1 MSRFSC
7 IFPTLTDGY
16 VPKPDHTRA
25 AGRRTYTIDLS
36 GWKAPGSETESHI
49 LAAWGLVLSSYVGT
63 DEVAFYVVPTTGPD
77 TTALAD
83 LKVEGDMSRQSLTYA
98 AEQLLHPALV
108 GAGQVSGETANTII
122 TFAKDIESLFVT
134 QTEESFLSLH
144 VYRDEQG
151 HISLSL
157 TYYLS
162 LLTDAQAANV
172 GTAMAQ
178 ALAEVGTCD
187 NDRLI
192 KDLNLMSPAH
202 LEHIWRFNAN
212 VPGIWEECFHD
223 VIERHATN
231 RPHSLAVDAWD
242 TKLTYAD
249 LVREARLLAAYLQQ
263 RGVGPGSV
271 VPISFERSG
280 AALVAMLAVSKAGGA
295 FVSVPPNLPA
305 GRLDAI
311 LDVIEAPFVVTWTKY
326 ESFWA
331 ERLPTLPIDNYPKPA
346 ADATV
351 EALGKPEDLFYVIF
365 TSGSTGRPKG
375 CMLSHSN
382 WLNGALRNAP
392 SWKYGPESRVLQML
406 SHTFDMSLLEICTSL
421 GSGACVCVPRTE
433 EIETSISDAINRW
446 QVNHVIMTPSLARAL
461 RPDDVPGLKT
471 MCLGGEAFPKEIVT
485 MWSERINL
493 WQFYG
498 PSECSINSSSRPI
511 TRPDADPLNIG
522 PPNSAA
528 CWVTDVHDYNKLVPV
543 GAIGE
548 LLVSGPIVGMG
559 YLKNPVKTAEAFLE
573 EVGFVAKDDPQ
584 FGGFRFYRTG
594 DLVRWNSDGTITFC
608 GRADTQVKLNGQR
621 LELAEVEYQLGLESG
636 VQYAIAMAPQA
647 GLCKNNLIAILTVK
661 GTSTGN
667 QDTAADEIPL
677 LDRRDPIVQETV
689 KRLRSQLQHAL
700 PRYMVPT
707 IWAFVG
713 RMPMSASGK
722 IDRVQLRDW
731 VQKMSQETFDAITG
745 RSLEAEDHVLGL
757 SRLEQEVQLAWAE
770 ALGLSAAEVGLQQ
783 PFVALGGDSIKALDA
798 VARCRAR
805 QIKISMVHILSC
817 EGVREAASLAEV
829 QETPAQQV
837 AEMAVDYSNL
847 WTRLSDDY
855 DLDKL
860 GVTQLEEVEDVF
872 PCTTMQEGM
881 FLGQIRR
888 PGAYHMRFFH
898 RVQLKGGCLPTV
910 ERIQQAWASLVERHP
925 SLRTVFVDDLSPE
938 AIYHSIVLRSVP
950 MELRMREV
958 PRDLRAEAAL
968 AMFTEELV
976 PFRANAPL
984 HRMLLL
990 TCRGRVPY
998 FMLEI
1003 SHVIMDGYALSVFR
1017 REFIRACSSSA
1028 PLPRGPDYRMF
1039 ANYHRTRQTDDSARY
1054 WTNYLADCVPC
1065 HIPTH
1070 AVSAPSDGPPE
1081 WPRTLQ
1087 RRDFG
1092 FDNSAAFLQR
1102 CKERQVTLACAIR
1115 AAWALV
1121 LRAYTQSQDVCFGY
1135 VSSGRNVP
1143 VPEVETIFGLC
1154 LSMQVCRARLSEA
1167 STIASIAKKI
1177 QEDYVA
1183 SLPFQH
1189 YPLAEAQR
1197 GLKQTHG
1204 QGLFNTAISMEW
1216 VPPSAEDE
1224 DALLDLE
1231 EIREQDDP
1239 TEYDIAISV
1248 DVHEGHIKL
1257 GFLYWPNLTDFEIT
1271 HLAEALQ
1278 GAMNCF
1284 AFQPDEALNTLSLL
1298 QASDVCS
1305 ALAEGPT
1312 LLPLEAVRGNVVSM
1326 IDRWV
1331 TRHPEGAAIDGW
1343 DGSLT
1348 YKELHEQSSWVARN
1362 LLHQGVQ
1369 LGDRILV
1376 CADRS
1381 SRTVATVLG
1390 IVRAGCVLVL
1400 SNPTDPAKRLQWLA
1414 KRCNAALIVADPT
1427 YEERFATADA
1437 RVLSTTSVCAPAA
1450 WDYEFPALDEH
1461 DLISILFTSG
1471 STGTPKGILMEH
1483 GALATSVLLG
1493 HGRTLRFSRHTRMLH
1508 FASLTFDA
1516 ALAEIFTTLAHGGC
1530 ICVPCEEDR
1539 RSDVPGCISRFA
1551 VNMAMLTPSVG
1562 RLLEPGALPTLK
1574 SLIMVG
1580 EPMSRLDVE
1589 RFAPV
1594 LDLYNGA
1601 GPTETSIMVT
1611 IAGPMK
1617 PTDEPV
1623 DLGYAVA
1630 GVRLWVTE
1638 AENPNRL
1645 APLGAV
1651 GELVVEGRLVTRGY
1665 LDDPARTHEAFLPSL
1680 PWLPSQH
1687 ALYRT
1692 GDLVRYADD
1701 GSLRYMGRKDTQVK
1715 LRGQRIELQE
1725 VEYHLRKSLQQAQI
1739 VVEMVVPAGKMRA
1752 QASLVAFVSGLTA
1765 ADVESSSACNL
1776 EGMIPISQIVLPKSA
1791 FKALEEAL
1799 PRHMIPS
1806 VYYALDTIPLSVNGK
1821 ADRRRLREMGSLLL
1835 ASSAAHKNTIEGMS
1849 KSVKW
1854 TPASELE
1861 RTLLELMAVTLGLEA
1876 ETMHGDDS
1884 FFELGGD
1891 SVSAM
1896 KLVATARDK
1905 YKLSLSVPQMFRYPT
1920 ICQLAAEVGE
1930 PAGQSASSASSTAEE
1945 GFTFSTPD
1953 DSSTNDGVDDDFL
1966 QLATAQLA
1974 QLAQEKG
1981 KKVDIA
1987 ALLKQL
1993 QGGSSSNKTPSVSSS
2008 SSSSSSSKRKKKAAL
2023 AEAAAPIS
2031 VQFSLLDG
2039 GADVLDKVRAQ
2050 AVEHCKIPH
2059 EDIEDIYPATALQEG
2074 MIALTARTPGVYT
2087 TTLTCDLSE
2096 QVDLARLHYAWGKAA
2111 EAHPILRTRIIL
2123 TDNNTAVQVVQRAKG
2138 LPWDTYSLRE
2148 GDVLPDLTSNMTSG
2162 SPLLRLAVVH
2172 RQNQPRM
2179 LLVAIHHALYDGWS
2193 MPLLKEAV
2201 EDAYHGRDL
2210 RPQPF
2215 TPFIK
2220 HLIAGKVAA
2229 QAFWTT
2235 HLDSFAGGV
2244 FPNLP
2249 GVDHQVQPK
2258 ERRTRSLTMPTATP
2272 RAQYTMATK
2281 IQAAWAVTV
2290 SRYAEDNDVVFG
2302 SVSTGRSA
2310 PVPAIDRMVGP
2321 TITTVPVRISLGD
2334 QAERLTSLLQRVQ
2347 DDSWERMDHEH
2358 LGLQHIRRLGESAA
2372 AACGFQTLL
2381 VIQPREQPNNKY
2393 RSTLLSSLQDV
2404 AELEGVDTYPLMLVC
2419 EPDGARLHLSAV
2431 FDPVVLDGVTLER
2444 MLANWELVLTQL
2456 WNEPDMAVLELDAVS
2471 CSDTETLIR
2480 WNTGETIADGCAH
2493 DAVCEWSSRN
2503 PHAPAVCAWD
2513 GEWTYEE
2520 LERCSS
2526 LVASQILAHD
2536 VSSGDFIALYHEK
2549 SRWAAAGILAV
2560 FKAGAILITLDP
2572 AHPTDRIKNIL
2583 DQARPRLILTSQSL
2597 LDVARNLET
2606 PALSVQF
2613 AASQPLPEGWSSL
2626 PTISSTQAAY
2636 APFTSGSTGR
2646 PKGIPL
2652 DHRGLAASTASIAR
2666 SCLLRPAS
2674 RVLHFASFAFDASM
2688 MEHLIAW
2695 HAGGCLCI
2703 PDETARQT
2711 DLAKCIRDFN
2721 VTWAFLTPSCLRLIT
2736 PDDVPSLQA
2745 LGLGGESMTSEDIAI
2760 WSPRLRQ
2767 IVQLYGPAECCIVAA
2782 LTEVTKPSEN
2792 RLIGRPNACRCWVVD
2807 LQNPDRLAPIGAV
2820 GELLIEGITVGRGY
2834 INDPDR
2840 TTPVFIRPPKWLQ
2853 TLYPDDQEPKRLYRT
2868 GDLVRYAD
2876 VDGKLA
2882 FIGRRDGQLKLHGQ
2896 RIELADIEAH
2906 LRPLIPAT
2914 QKMAVEM
2921 LHSADNQNLILAAFL
2936 EEMSTS
2942 QKPTEREV
2950 KLLHPSQSQ
2959 RALDVMAIDSAL
2971 SRKVP
2976 QYMIPSMYLHIS
2988 RLPLSASGKLDRRHL
3003 REMIAEL
3010 PRQRLNEYAAGSGLR
3025 VPDRPKTSQEQ
3036 EMQAIW
3042 ARVLSLDPNTIGV
3055 NDDFFRIGGDSISGM
3070 QVATKCNAAGIHI
3083 TSADLFRHR
3092 TIEQLIC
3099 HLNSIRTTDCA
3110 SVSLPAEP
3118 VDEWVALAPIQQ
3130 LFFEVAPEGPN
3141 HFNQS
3146 LLLRTSRRV
3155 SVEELAGG
3163 LDILVGRHSMLR
3175 ARFCRK
3181 DSGQW
3186 FQQVKS
3192 LGSEPA
3198 SNFYRLDAH
3207 NQITRESLP
3216 TLFTT
3221 AQMALS
3227 IQDGPLL
3234 TVDLV
3239 ELEDGRQ
3246 LVYLAA
3252 HHLIIDLVSWRIL
3265 HGELEEYLQIGSLSS
3280 ATGSVPFITWSQL
3293 QAEYSAEHLTPAR
3306 ALPGFQEANDD
3317 FDVMRYWGISSESNT
3332 FGQTSISRFTL
3343 DRTVTDILFGSAN
3356 KVMDT
3361 RPVEILQA
3369 ALWYSCNQALTD
3381 RPGPSIYVEGHGRE
3395 PWTDAINVSGT
3406 VGWFTTMS
3414 PLVSTPWDHLSRT
3427 SMRDFVD
3434 ALSYIKDQRRRIP
3447 ANGWAYFTSR
3457 YLNDEGRVAYGR
3469 TKPVVE
3475 VLFNYMGQYQ
3485 EMNREGA
3492 MLQLAGNDIQSGTGA
3507 SDIADNVPR
3516 FSLIDVSA
3524 FTANGCLTFEFT
3536 FPQLMQQDARL
3547 EQCIKE
3553 CERTL
3558 VAAAS
3563 SLSAEGPRKTLTD
3576 FPLMS
3581 ALTYDQLSQFLD
3593 HTLPSLGLRAQDVL
3607 DIYPCSP
3614 VQQGMLLAQ
3623 LRDRQA
3629 YQQRFR
3635 FQVMSRV
3642 PTDQLPLEKVKGAW
3656 TEVINRHDILR
3667 TLLLPVSDHSHFDQ
3681 VVMVPGSLQHLV
3693 RLNAMDTN
3701 PADGLPHTINITSDS
3716 ADTIICEWKV
3726 SHALV
3731 DAMSIAVIQREVNQ
3745 AFEGSLGQ
3753 YRDVPQYVDYIK
3765 WLSLQDNTEAQAYW
3779 QNHLKEV
3786 EPCLFPQLTSSPNPI
3801 NPEGTISAIRATWT
3815 RDARMDDL
3823 CHKHAITLTNLFQ
3836 IVWAVVLGAYV
3847 GTDEV
3852 CFGYTTLGRDMP
3864 VDGVETMVGPLV
3876 NVLAATVQLKQDESI
3891 LNALLTHQNRLTSS
3905 LQHQHYA
3912 LADMYACLG
3921 LAGSQLFNTIV
3932 SLQDIS
3938 HFDVPD
3944 ERGTRLEMLPANDV
3958 SEYNVALNIGVDK
3971 SSIQLVCSYQTVSLS
3986 AEQADALLRTVFHV
4000 LGEILRDPTQR
4011 FCELEVISPKCKE
4024 QLVKWNAGMLAP
4036 TDEYIHEKI
4045 QGQCR
4050 IHASRQAVCAWDGMF
4065 TYAEVDD
4072 LSSRL
4077 AARLIRMGVTSE
4089 DIIPIYSPK
4098 SRWTVIAILGVLK
4111 AGAAFTLLETSHP
4124 MARLHM
4130 ICNQIK
4136 APMIIAPASHAV
4148 PAANLAPILVVLDN
4162 ITSLAQEKLD
4172 PFPGIGIPPA
4182 GEALAYLIFTS
4193 GSTGNPKGVMITHQ
4207 NLCSNA
4213 SIITTSVNMTSDSR
4227 VLQFASHAFDGC
4239 LWEILGAL
4247 LAGACLIIPSESENK
4262 EDLTGCIERMDVTW
4276 AFLTPS
4282 VARILK
4288 PEALSSLCNLVL
4300 GGEPI
4305 AASDLDMWRGHVQ
4318 VVCAYG
4324 PTETT
4329 ILAST
4334 TSPSTFP
4341 TDGKDIGTPTGSSLW
4356 IVDTRNYQTMVP
4368 LGATGELL
4376 IEGPNVSQ
4384 GYLGDPEKT
4393 NDAFPDAPRWLSQL
4407 RKSPTRVYRTGDLV
4421 RFDTTAG
4428 TIRFVG
4434 RKDNQIKFHGQRI
4447 ELGEIEHHAQLAFSS
4462 ASTVIVD
4469 LITPEQPQQ
4478 PYIVAFVHLPD
4489 ATPETTETM
4498 DTILLPPSE
4507 SFRADALAAQKKM
4520 HKRLPHYMVPAAFLP
4535 LHRFPLSA
4543 TGKADRKRL
4552 RQCALGLSS
4561 PDLSA
4566 YRATASTKRMPS
4578 TAAERKMQLLVA
4590 SVLGRDPT
4598 EIGMDDSFF
4607 YLGGDSVQAMRLVA
4621 EGRQQG
4627 LSLSL
4632 RAIFD
4637 SPRLRD
4643 LGDQARSPN
4652 ADNQRVSTASSAGLR
4667 DNRDQI
4673 DKIVA
4678 TNSLK
4683 KADVADVLPTTS
4695 FQRHWLD
4702 AQLKSYIVV
4711 DIPGPID
4718 PARLLRAMHRV
4729 VEAHPILRVSF
4740 VPYETTTLQII
4751 LRTAAAMT
4759 NVDVS
4764 TTTVDFSTT
4773 TVEDICRQDAGAQL
4787 PPGVPYLRV
4796 ILATQDKADH
4806 KLIMRLS
4813 HAQYDAVSLSLLMN
4827 DLSHAYATETHA
4839 LPSSHFPRFNDY
4851 ITYQQ
4856 AQRADPTATTFWR
4869 HLLQNVSLTYLNLQ
4883 PAESSASNGTPI
4895 TLSRDIN
4902 IATFPSLPNGITIA
4916 TMVKAAW
4923 SLVLAQKTDSHAVIF
4938 GQVVHGRTIALPGV
4952 EGIVGPCAN
4961 ITPVVA
4967 RLGLQTTGFELM
4979 QTLQDQHRSAM
4990 PYEALDLDD
4999 ALAYTKNSPVGRRGL
5014 QTIVQ
5019 HQNNVMVDDMELL
5032 LGEVKCGVD
5041 VRAVDHV
5048 PKEVWVYSSV
5058 DEKRPDMLEVKIMS
5072 STLALGEEVAEEL
5085 MGLLV
5090 EKIVGLLRHPERVCV

>member
-16 VPKPDHTRA
+16 VSNPDHTRA

-36 GWKAPGSETESHI
+36 GWKAPGSETEAHI

-98 AEQLLHPALV
+98 AEQLLHPGLV

-134 QTEESFLSLH
+134 QTE
-144 VYRDEQG
+144 
-151 HISLSL
+151 
-157 TYYLS
+157 
-162 LLTDAQAANV
+162 AANV

-212 VPGIWEECFHD
+212 VPGIWEESFHD

-231 RPHSLAVDAWD
+231 RPHSPAVDAWD

-311 LDVIEAPFVVTWTKY
+311 LDVIEAPFVVTWTRY

-346 ADATV
+346 ADTTV

-421 GSGACVCVPRTE
+421 GSGACV
-433 EIETSISDAINRW
+433 
-446 QVNHVIMTPSLARAL
+446 NHVIMTPSLARAL
-461 RPDDVPGLKT
+461 RPDDVPELKT

-528 CWVTDVHDYNKLVPV
+528 CWVADVHNYNKLVPV

-559 YLKNPVKTAEAFLE
+559 YMKNPVKTAEAFLE

-689 KRLRSQLQHAL
+689 KKLRSQLQHAL

-731 VQKMSQETFDAITG
+731 VQKMNQETFDAITG

-770 ALGLSAAEVGLQQ
+770 ALSLSAAEVGLQQ

-805 QIKISMVHILSC
+805 QIKISMVHTLSC

-1070 AVSAPSDGPPE
+1070 AVSAPSDAPPE

-1092 FDNSAAFLQR
+1092 FENSAAFLQR

-1121 LRAYTQSQDVCFGY
+1121 LRAYTQSEDVCFGY

-1167 STIASIAKKI
+1167 STIASLARKI
-1177 QEDYVA
+1177 QEDYAA

-1216 VPPSAEDE
+1216 VPPSVEDE

-1231 EIREQDDP
+1231 EICEQDDP

-1271 HLAEALQ
+1271 HLAEALR
-1278 GAMNCF
+1278 GAMNRF

-1305 ALAEGPT
+1305 ALADGPT

-1331 TRHPEGAAIDGW
+1331 TRQPEGAAIDGW
-1343 DGSLT
+1343 DGSLS

-1369 LGDRILV
+1369 LGDRVLV
-1376 CADRS
+1376 SCEPDACWC
-1381 SRTVATVLG
+1381 SRTRRTQRSA
-1390 IVRAGCVLVL
+1390 
-1400 SNPTDPAKRLQWLA
+1400 SNGWQK
-1414 KRCNAALIVADPT
+1414 KCNAALIVADPT
-1427 YEERFATADA
+1427 YEERFATAGA
-1437 RVLSTTSVCAPAA
+1437 RVLSTTTVCAPAA
-1450 WDYEFPALDEH
+1450 WDYEFPSLDEH
-1461 DLISILFTSG
+1461 DLVSILFTSG

-1493 HGRTLRFSRHTRMLH
+1493 HGRTLRFSRYTRMLH

-1516 ALAEIFTTLAHGGC
+1516 ALAEMFTTLAHGGC
-1530 ICVPCEEDR
+1530 ICVPCEDDR
-1539 RSDVPGCISRFA
+1539 LSDVSGCISRFA
-1551 VNMAMLTPSVG
+1551 VNTAMLTPSVG
-1562 RLLEPGALPTLK
+1562 RLLDPGALLTLK
-1574 SLIMVG
+1574 TLIMVG

-1611 IAGPMK
+1611 IAGPME

-1623 DLGYAVA
+1623 NLGYAVA

-1651 GELVVEGRLVTRGY
+1651 GELIVEGRLVTRGY
-1665 LDDPARTHEAFLPSL
+1665 LDGPARTQEAFLPSL

-1765 ADVESSSACNL
+1765 EDVESSSACNL
-1776 EGMIPISQIVLPKSA
+1776 EGTILISQIVLPKSA
-1791 FKALEEAL
+1791 FQALEEVL

-1806 VYYALDTIPLSVNGK
+1806 VYNALDTIPLSVNGK
-1821 ADRRRLREMGSLLL
+1821 ADRRRLLPPIRTPLKE
-1835 ASSAAHKNTIEGMS
+1835 S

-1861 RTLLELMAVTLGLEA
+1861 RTLLELWAATLGLEA
-1876 ETMHGDDS
+1876 ETIHGDDS

-1891 SVSAM
+1891 FVSAM

-1905 YKLSLSVPQMFRYPT
+1905 FKLSLSVPQMFRYPT
-1920 ICQLAAEVGE
+1920 ICHLAAEVGE
-1930 PAGQSASSASSTAEE
+1930 PAGQSASSASSTTEE

-1966 QLATAQLA
+1966 ELVTAQLA

-2008 SSSSSSSKRKKKAAL
+2008 SSSSSSSKRKKNAAKAESL
-2023 AEAAAPIS
+2023 AEAAAPIP

-2039 GADVLDKVRAQ
+2039 GADALDKVRAQ
-2050 AVEHCKIPH
+2050 AVEHCKITH

-2074 MIALTARTPGVYT
+2074 MMALTARTPGVYT
-2087 TTLTCDLSE
+2087 TSLTGNLSE
-2096 QVDLARLHYAWGKAA
+2096 LVDLAWLQYAWGKAA

-2148 GDVLPDLTSNMTSG
+2148 DDVLPDLTSNMTSG
-2162 SPLLRLAVVH
+2162 SPLLRLALVH

-2193 MPLLKEAV
+2193 MPLLKQAV

-2210 RPQPF
+2210 RSQPF

-2220 HLIAGKVAA
+2220 HLIAGKPAA
-2229 QAFWTT
+2229 QDFWTT
-2235 HLDSFAGGV
+2235 HLDSFVGGI
-2244 FPNLP
+2244 FPKLP
-2249 GVDHQVQPK
+2249 SIYHQIQPTK
-2258 ERRTRSLTMPTATP
+2258 RRTRPMTLPTAAP
-2272 RAQYTMATK
+2272 KAQYTMATK

-2290 SRYAEDNDVVFG
+2290 PRYAEVNDIVFG
-2302 SVSTGRSA
+2302 TVSTGRSA

-2334 QAERLTSLLQRVQ
+2334 QADRVLSLLQRVQ
-2347 DDSWERMDHEH
+2347 EDSWNKLDHEH
-2358 LGLQHIRRLGESAA
+2358 LGLQHIRHLGESAA
-2372 AACGFQTLL
+2372 AACSFQTLL
-2381 VIQPREQPNNKY
+2381 VILPREQPDTKY
-2393 RSTLLSSLQDV
+2393 RSTLLSGLQDV

-2419 EPDGARLHLSAV
+2419 EPDSARLHLTAV
-2431 FDPVVLDGVTLER
+2431 FDRAVLDGATLDR
-2444 MLANWELVLTQL
+2444 MLAHWELVLTQM
-2456 WNEPDMAVLELDAVS
+2456 WNEPDMAVIEIDAVS
-2471 CSDTETLIR
+2471 CSDKETLMR
-2480 WNTGETIADGCAH
+2480 WNTGETIPDGCAH
-2493 DAVCEWSSRN
+2493 DAVCEWSRRT

-2513 GEWTYEE
+2513 GDWTYEE

-2526 LVASQILAHD
+2526 LVASQIFAHGL
-2536 VSSGDFIALYHEK
+2536 SSGDFVALYHEK
-2549 SRWAAAGILAV
+2549 SRWTAAGILAL

-2572 AHPTDRIKNIL
+2572 AHPTDRIKDIL

-2606 PALSVQF
+2606 PVLSVQL

-2626 PTISSTQAAY
+2626 PTISPTLAAY

-2688 MEHLIAW
+2688 MEQLIAW

-2721 VTWAFLTPSCLRLIT
+2721 VTWAFLAPSCLRLIT

-2745 LGLGGESMTSEDIAI
+2745 LGLGGESMTSEDITI

-2767 IVQLYGPAECCIVAA
+2767 IIQLYGPAECCIVAA

-2807 LQNPDRLAPIGAV
+2807 PQNPDRLAPIGAV

-2840 TTPVFIRPPKWLQ
+2840 TTPAFIRPPKWLQ

-2868 GDLVRYAD
+2868 GDLVRYAG

-2896 RIELADIEAH
+2896 RTELADVEAH
-2906 LRPLIPAT
+2906 LRSLIPGM
-2914 QKMAVEM
+2914 QKMVVEM
-2921 LHSADNQNLILAAFL
+2921 VHSADNQSPFLAAFL
-2936 EEMSTS
+2936 EEISTS
-2942 QKPTEREV
+2942 QKPKEREIG
-2950 KLLHPSQSQ
+2950 LLHLSQSQ
-2959 RALDVMAIDSAL
+2959 CALDVKAIDSAL
-2971 SRKVP
+2971 SRTVP

-3003 REMIAEL
+3003 REMVAEL
-3010 PRQRLNEYAAGSGLR
+3010 PHQRINEYAAGSGLS
-3025 VPDRPKTSQEQ
+3025 VPDRPVTSQER

-3070 QVATKCNAAGIHI
+3070 QVSTKCNAAGIHI

-3099 HLNSIRTTDCA
+3099 HINTIRTTDCA
-3110 SVSLPAEP
+3110 SVSLPTEP

-3155 SVEELAGG
+3155 GVEELAGG
-3163 LDILVGRHSMLR
+3163 LDILIGRYSMLR

-3192 LGSEPA
+3192 LDSEPVSA
-3198 SNFYRLDAH
+3198 FYRLAAH

-3216 TLFTT
+3216 TLFTA

-3227 IQDGPLL
+3227 IEDGPLL

-3239 ELEDGRQ
+3239 ELKDGSQ

-3265 HGELEEYLQIGSLSS
+3265 HGDLEEYLQTGSLSS
-3280 ATGSVPFITWSQL
+3280 ATGSVPFLTWTQL

-3332 FGQTSISRFTL
+3332 FGQTSTSRFTL

-3381 RPGPSIYVEGHGRE
+3381 HPGPRIYVEGHGRE
-3395 PWTDAINVSGT
+3395 PWTDSIDVSGT
-3406 VGWFTTMS
+3406 VGWFTIMS
-3414 PLVSTPWDHLSRT
+3414 PLVSTPWHHLSRK

-3434 ALSYIKDQRRRIP
+3434 VLSYIKDQRRRIP
-3447 ANGWAYFTSR
+3447 ANGWAYFTSH

-3469 TKPVVE
+3469 TKPVME

-3485 EMNREGA
+3485 EMKREDA
-3492 MLQLAGNDIQSGTGA
+3492 MLQLAGDDVQSGTGA

-3516 FSLIDVSA
+3516 FSLIDVTA

-3536 FPQLMQQDARL
+3536 FPQLIQQDARL
-3547 EQCIKE
+3547 EHCIKE
-3553 CERTL
+3553 SFDGPTCPRRLEYLPLLSRATGH
-3558 VAAAS
+3558 VVGAAAR
-3563 SLSAEGPRKTLTD
+3563 SAGI
-3576 FPLMS
+3576 S
-3581 ALTYDQLSQFLD
+3581 ATIQVSGYVS
-3593 HTLPSLGLRAQDVL
+3593 RAN
-3607 DIYPCSP
+3607 
-3614 VQQGMLLAQ
+3614 
-3623 LRDRQA
+3623 R
-3629 YQQRFR
+3629 
-3635 FQVMSRV
+3635 
-3642 PTDQLPLEKVKGAW
+3642 PTFIGK
-3656 TEVINRHDILR
+3656 
-3667 TLLLPVSDHSHFDQ
+3667 VSDHSHFDQ

-3693 RLNAMDTN
+3693 RGDAMDAN
-3701 PADGLPHTINITSDS
+3701 PTEGLPHTINITSDS
-3716 ADTIICEWKV
+3716 TGAIICEWNV

-3745 AFEGSLGQ
+3745 ALEGSLGQ
-3753 YRDVPQYVDYIK
+3753 HQNLPQYVEYIE
-3765 WLSLQDNTEAQAYW
+3765 WLTLQDNTEAQAYW
-3779 QNHLKEV
+3779 QKYLDGV
-3786 EPCLFPQLTSSPNPI
+3786 EPCLFPKLTSSPDKV
-3801 NPEGTISAIRATWT
+3801 NPEATIAAIRATWS
-3815 RDARMDDL
+3815 RDARMDEL
-3823 CHKHAITLTNLFQ
+3823 CHKHAITLTNLFH
-3836 IVWAVVLGAYV
+3836 IVWAIVLGAYV

-3852 CFGYTTLGRDMP
+3852 CFGYTALGRDVP
-3864 VDGVETMVGPLV
+3864 VHRVETMVGPLV
-3876 NVLAATVQLKQDESI
+3876 NVLATTVRHEENETI
-3891 LNALLTHQNRLTSS
+3891 LNALLTHQAHLTNS

-3912 LADMYACLG
+3912 LADVYAALG
-3921 LAGSQLFNTIV
+3921 LVGSQLFNAIV
-3932 SLQDIS
+3932 SLQDTS
-3938 HFDVPD
+3938 HFDAPD
-3944 ERGTRLEMLPANDV
+3944 EQRTRLEMLPANDV
-3958 SEYNVALNIGVDK
+3958 SEYDVALNIGVDK
-3971 SSIQLVCSYQTVSLS
+3971 SSIQLVRSYQTVSLS
-3986 AEQADALLRTVFHV
+3986 AEQADALLRTAFHV
-4000 LGEILRDPTQR
+4000 LDEILRDPTQR

-4050 IHASRQAVCAWDGMF
+4050 IHNSRQAVCAWDGIF

-4124 MARLHM
+4124 MARLHV

-4136 APMIIAPASHAV
+4136 APMIIAPASHAI
-4148 PAANLAPILVVLDN
+4148 PAANLAPILVVLDK
-4162 ITSLAQEKLD
+4162 IMSLAQERPVPL
-4172 PFPGIGIPPA
+4172 PAVGIPPA
-4182 GEALAYLIFTS
+4182 REALAYLIFTS
-4193 GSTGNPKGVMITHQ
+4193 GSTGNPKVVMVTHQ

-4227 VLQFASHAFDGC
+4227 VLQFASHAFDACILG
-4239 LWEILGAL
+4239 LLGAL
-4247 LAGACLIIPSESENK
+4247 IAGACLIIPSESENK
-4262 EDLTGCIERMDVTW
+4262 EDLAGCMERMDVTW
-4276 AFLTPS
+4276 ALLTPS

-4288 PEALSSLCNLVL
+4288 PETLPRLLNLVL

-4329 ILAST
+4329 IVAST

-4341 TDGKDIGTPTGSSLW
+4341 MDGKNIGVPSGSSLW
-4356 IVDTRNYQTMVP
+4356 VVSRQNYQKLAP

-4376 IEGPNVSQ
+4376 IEGPNVSL
-4384 GYLGDPEKT
+4384 GYLGDPGKA
-4393 NDAFPDAPRWLSQL
+4393 NKAFPDSPIWLSQL

-4421 RFDTTAG
+4421 RFDTTTG

-4462 ASTVIVD
+4462 ASMVIVD

-4478 PYIVAFVHLPD
+4478 PYIVAFVHQSD
-4489 ATPETTETM
+4489 AANETT
-4498 DTILLPPSE
+4498 DTNDTLLLPPSE
-4507 SFRADALAAQKKM
+4507 AFRADALAAQNKM
-4520 HKRLPHYMVPAAFLP
+4520 YERLPHYMVPAVFLP
-4535 LHRFPLSA
+4535 LHRLPLSV

-4552 RQCALGLSS
+4552 RQCALALSS
-4561 PDLSA
+4561 PELSA
-4566 YRATASTKRMPS
+4566 YRATASRKRMPS
-4578 TAAERKMQLLVA
+4578 TAAERKMQGLVA
-4590 SVLGRDPT
+4590 TVLGRDPT

-4627 LSLSL
+4627 LTLSL

-4637 SPRLRD
+4637 SPC
-4643 LGDQARSPN
+4643 LGDLSDQAKSLIE
-4652 ADNQRVSTASSAGLR
+4652 DNQRASTASRGNLR
-4667 DNRDQI
+4667 YDCDQI

-4678 TNSLK
+4678 TKSLNK
-4683 KADVADVLPTTS
+4683 TDVVDVLPTTS
-4695 FQRHWLD
+4695 FQHHWLD
-4702 AQLKSYIVV
+4702 AQLKSYIVA
-4711 DIPGPID
+4711 DISGPID

-4740 VPYETTTLQII
+4740 VPYENTTMQVI
-4751 LRTAAAMT
+4751 LNKAVAIKSADPS
-4759 NVDVS
+4759 N
-4764 TTTVDFSTT
+4764 T
-4773 TVEDICRQDAGAQL
+4773 TVEEICRQDADT
-4787 PPGVPYLRV
+4787 PTVPGMPYLRV
-4796 ILATQDKADH
+4796 ILATQVEADH
-4806 KLIMRLS
+4806 TLILRLS

-4827 DLSHAYATETHA
+4827 DLGHAYANETHP

-4851 ITYQQ
+4851 TTYQQ
-4856 AQRADPTATTFWR
+4856 AQRADPTAITFWR
-4869 HLLQNVSLTYLNLQ
+4869 HLLQDVSLTYLNLQ

-4895 TLSRDIN
+4895 TLSRDID
-4902 IATFPSLPNGITIA
+4902 IAIFPSLPSDITIA
-4916 TMVKAAW
+4916 TTVKAAW
-4923 SLVLAQKTDSHAVIF
+4923 SLVLAQKTNSPAVIF
-4938 GQVVHGRTIALPGV
+4938 GQVVHGRAIALPGV
-4952 EGIVGPCAN
+4952 EGIIGPCAN

-4967 RLGLQTTGFELM
+4967 RLGLQTTGLELM

-4990 PYEALDLDD
+4990 PYETVDLDD
-4999 ALAYTKNSPVGRRGL
+4999 ALAYAKDSQAGRKGL

-5019 HQNNVMVDDMELL
+5019 HQNNVMVDDMELS

-5041 VRAVDHV
+5041 VRAVDHL

-5058 DEKRPDMLEVKIMS
+5058 DEKRPGMLEVKIMS
-5072 STLALGEEVAEEL
+5072 STLVLGEEVAEEL

-5090 EKIVGLLRHPERVCV
+5090 EKIVGLLRHPESVCF

>member
-16 VPKPDHTRA
+16 VPNPDHTRA

-36 GWKAPGSETESHI
+36 GWKVPGSETESHI

-98 AEQLLHPALV
+98 AEQLLHPGLV

-162 LLTDAQAANV
+162 LLTDAQAANA

-295 FVSVPPNLPA
+295 FVSVPPNLPV

-392 SWKYGPESRVLQML
+392 SWKYGPQSRVLQML

-433 EIETSISDAINRW
+433 EIETSISDTINRW
-446 QVNHVIMTPSLARAL
+446 QVNHAIMTPSLARAL

-528 CWVTDVHDYNKLVPV
+528 CWVVDVQDYNKLVPV

-559 YLKNPVKTAEAFLE
+559 YLKNPVKTAEAFLDK
-573 EVGFVAKDDPQ
+573 VGFVAKDDPQ

-621 LELAEVEYQLGLESG
+621 LELAEVEYQLGLEAG

-661 GTSTGN
+661 GTNTGN
-667 QDTAADEIPL
+667 PDTAADEIPL

-689 KRLRSQLQHAL
+689 KKLRSQLQHAL

-757 SRLEQEVQLAWAE
+757 SRLEQEIQLAWAE
-770 ALGLSAAEVGLQQ
+770 ALGLSATEVGLQQ

-829 QETPAQQV
+829 QRAPAQQV

-847 WTRLSDDY
+847 WTRLSNDY

-860 GVTQLEEVEDVF
+860 GVTRVEEVEDVF

-950 MELRMREV
+950 MQLRMREV
-958 PRDLRAEAAL
+958 PRDLSAEAAL

-998 FMLEI
+998 LMLEI

-1039 ANYHRTRQTDDSARY
+1039 ANYHRTRQTDESAGY

-1065 HIPTH
+1065 HIPTY
-1070 AVSAPSDGPPE
+1070 AVNAPSDAPPE

-1092 FDNSAAFLQR
+1092 FDNSAPFLQR

-1167 STIASIAKKI
+1167 STIASLAKKI

-1257 GFLYWPNLTDFEIT
+1257 GFLYWPNSTGFEIN

-1284 AFQPDEALNTLSLL
+1284 AFQPDETLNTLSLL

-1305 ALAEGPT
+1305 ALSDGPT

-1331 TRHPEGAAIDGW
+1331 TRQPEGAAIDGW
-1343 DGSLT
+1343 DGSMS
-1348 YKELHEQSSWVARN
+1348 YKELQEQSSWVARN
-1362 LLHQGVQ
+1362 LLHQGVR
-1369 LGDRILV
+1369 LGDRVLV

-1400 SNPTDPAKRLQWLA
+1400 SNPTDPVKRLQWLA
-1414 KRCNAALIVADPT
+1414 KKCNAALIVADPT
-1427 YEERFATADA
+1427 YEERFAATDA
-1437 RVLSTTSVCAPAA
+1437 RVLSTNSVCAPAA

-1539 RSDVPGCISRFA
+1539 LSDVPGCISRFA
-1551 VNMAMLTPSVG
+1551 VNTAMLTPSVG
-1562 RLLEPGALPTLK
+1562 RLLDPGALPTLK
-1574 SLIMVG
+1574 TLIMVG

-1623 DLGYAVA
+1623 NLGFAVA

-1651 GELVVEGRLVTRGY
+1651 GELIVEGRLVTRGY
-1665 LDDPARTHEAFLPSL
+1665 LDDPARTQEAFLPTL
-1680 PWLPSQH
+1680 QWLPSQH

-1692 GDLVRYADD
+1692 GDLVRYAED

-1765 ADVESSSACNL
+1765 ADVESSSACNF
-1776 EGMIPISQIVLPKSA
+1776 GGTIPISQIVLPKST
-1791 FKALEEAL
+1791 FQALEEVL

-1806 VYYALDTIPLSVNGK
+1806 VYYALDTIPLSLNGK
-1821 ADRRRLREMGSLLL
+1821 ADRRRLREMGSALL
-1835 ASSAAHKNTIEGMS
+1835 ASSAAHKKTIEGMRE
-1849 KSVKW
+1849 SVKW

-1861 RTLLELMAVTLGLEA
+1861 RTLLELWAATLALDA
-1876 ETMHGDDS
+1876 ETIHGDDS

-1905 YKLSLSVPQMFRYPT
+1905 FKLSMSVPQMFRYPT
-1920 ICQLAAEVGE
+1920 IRQLAAEFGE
-1930 PAGQSASSASSTAEE
+1930 PAGQSTSSASSTTEE
-1945 GFTFSTPD
+1945 RFTFSTPD

-1993 QGGSSSNKTPSVSSS
+1993 QGGSFTNKTPSVSSS
-2008 SSSSSSSKRKKKAAL
+2008 SSSSSSSKKKKEAAKADSQ
-2023 AEAAAPIS
+2023 AEAAAPLP

-2039 GADVLDKVRAQ
+2039 GAEFLEKVREQ
-2050 AVEHCKIPH
+2050 TVEQCKIPH
-2059 EDIEDIYPATALQEG
+2059 QDIEDIYPATPLQEG
-2074 MIALTARTPGVYT
+2074 MMALTARTPGVYT
-2087 TTLTCDLSE
+2087 TTLTCELSE
-2096 QVDLARLHYAWGKAA
+2096 EVDLARLHYAWGKAA
-2111 EAHPILRTRIIL
+2111 EAHPILRTRLIL
-2123 TDNNTAVQVVQRAKG
+2123 TDNNTAVQVVQRAEE
-2138 LPWDTYSLRE
+2138 LPWDTYSLRD
-2148 GDVLPDLTSNMTSG
+2148 GDVVPDLTSNMTFG

-2201 EDAYHGRDL
+2201 EDVYHGRDL

-2220 HLIAGKVAA
+2220 YLNAGKPAA
-2229 QAFWTT
+2229 LDFWTT
-2235 HLDSFAGGV
+2235 HLDSFAGSV

-2249 GVDHQVQPK
+2249 SIGHQIQPT
-2258 ERRTRSLTMPTATP
+2258 ERRTRSMTLPTVTP

-2281 IQAAWAVTV
+2281 IQAAWAMTV
-2290 SRYAEDNDVVFG
+2290 WRYAEANDIVFG
-2302 SVSTGRSA
+2302 TISTGRSA

-2321 TITTVPVRISLGD
+2321 TITTIPVRISLGD
-2334 QAERLTSLLQRVQ
+2334 QAERVISLLQRVQ
-2347 DDSWERMDHEH
+2347 DDSWNKMDHEH
-2358 LGLQHIRRLGESAA
+2358 LGIQHIRRLGESAA
-2372 AACGFQTLL
+2372 AACSFQTLL
-2381 VIQPREQPNNKY
+2381 VIQPREQPDTKY
-2393 RSTLLSSLQDV
+2393 SSTLLSGLQDV

-2419 EPDGARLHLSAV
+2419 EPDGARLHLTAV
-2431 FDPVVLDGVTLER
+2431 FDSAVLDAVTLER
-2444 MLANWELVLTQL
+2444 MLAHWELVLTQL
-2456 WNEPDMAVLELDAVS
+2456 WNEPDMAVIELDTVS
-2471 CSDTETLIR
+2471 CSDKETLMR
-2480 WNTGETIADGCAH
+2480 WNTGETIPNGCAH
-2493 DAVCEWSSRN
+2493 DAVSEWSVRT

-2526 LVASQILAHD
+2526 LIASQILAYG
-2536 VSSGDFIALYHEK
+2536 VSSGDFVALYHEK
-2549 SRWAAAGILAV
+2549 SRWAAAGIPAV

-2572 AHPTDRIKNIL
+2572 AHPTDRIKDIL

-2597 LDVARNLET
+2597 LDVARNFET
-2606 PALSVQF
+2606 PLLSAQF
-2613 AASQPLPEGWSSL
+2613 AASQPLPEGCSLL

-2666 SCLLRPAS
+2666 SCLLRSES

-2695 HAGGCLCI
+2695 HTGGCLCI

-2745 LGLGGESMTSEDIAI
+2745 LGLGGESMTSEDITI
-2760 WSPRLRQ
+2760 WGPRLRQ

-2807 LQNPDRLAPIGAV
+2807 SQNPDRLAPIGAV
-2820 GELLIEGITVGRGY
+2820 GELVIEGITVGRGY

-2840 TTPVFIRPPKWLQ
+2840 TNRAFIHPPKWLQ

-2868 GDLVRYAD
+2868 GDLVRYAG
-2876 VDGKLA
+2876 VDGKLV

-2896 RIELADIEAH
+2896 RIELADVEAH
-2906 LRPLIPAT
+2906 LRPLMPGT
-2914 QKMAVEM
+2914 QKVVVEM
-2921 LHSADNQNLILAAFL
+2921 VHSADNQNPILAAFL
-2936 EEMSTS
+2936 EEMSAS
-2942 QKPTEREV
+2942 QKPIEREV
-2950 KLLHPSQSQ
+2950 GLLHPSQSQ
-2959 RALDVMAIDSAL
+2959 CDLDVKAIDSAL
-2971 SRKVP
+2971 SRTVP

-2988 RLPLSASGKLDRRHL
+2988 RLPLSSSGKLNRRHL
-3003 REMIAEL
+3003 REMVAEI
-3010 PRQRLNEYAAGSGLR
+3010 PRQRLNEYAAGSGLSA
-3025 VPDRPKTSQEQ
+3025 PDRLVTSQER
-3036 EMQAIW
+3036 EMRAIW
-3042 ARVLSLDPNTIGV
+3042 ARVLSVDPNTIGV

-3070 QVATKCNAAGIHI
+3070 QIATKCNAAGIHI

-3092 TIEQLIC
+3092 TIEQLTC
-3099 HLNSIRTTDCA
+3099 HLNTIRTTNCA
-3110 SVSLPAEP
+3110 SVSLPTEP

-3146 LLLRTSRRV
+3146 LLLHTSRRV
-3155 SVEELAGG
+3155 SVEQLARG
-3163 LDILVGRHSMLR
+3163 LDILVRRHSMLR

-3192 LGSEPA
+3192 LDSEPA
-3198 SNFYRLDAH
+3198 SAFYRLAVH

-3216 TLFTT
+3216 TLFTA
-3221 AQMALS
+3221 AQMALC

-3239 ELEDGRQ
+3239 ELEDGSQ

-3265 HGELEEYLQIGSLSS
+3265 HGNLEEYLQTGSLSS
-3280 ATGSVPFITWSQL
+3280 ATVSVPFLTWSQL
-3293 QAEYSAEHLTPAR
+3293 QAKYSAEHLTPAR
-3306 ALPGFQEANDD
+3306 ALPGFHEENDD
-3317 FDVMRYWGISSESNT
+3317 FDVMRYWGIPSESNT
-3332 FGQTSISRFTL
+3332 FGKTSISRFTL
-3343 DRTVTDILFGSAN
+3343 DRTVTHILFGSAN
-3356 KVMDT
+3356 EVMDT
-3361 RPVEILQA
+3361 RPVELLQA
-3369 ALWYSCNQALTD
+3369 ALWYSCNEALTD
-3381 RPGPSIYVEGHGRE
+3381 RPGPSIYVEGHGRQ
-3395 PWTDAINVSGT
+3395 PWTDSINVSGT
-3406 VGWFTTMS
+3406 VGWFTTLS
-3414 PLVSTPWDHLSRT
+3414 PLVSTPWHHLSQKP
-3427 SMRDFVD
+3427 MRDFFD

-3457 YLNDEGRVAYGR
+3457 YLNDKGRVAYGR

-3485 EMNREGA
+3485 EMNREDA
-3492 MLQLAGNDIQSGTGA
+3492 MLQLAGDDIQSGTGA

-3524 FTANGCLTFEFT
+3524 FTANGCLTFEFI
-3536 FPQLMQQDARL
+3536 FPELLQQDARL

-3563 SLSAEGPRKTLTD
+3563 SLTEEGPRKTLTD

-3581 ALTYDQLSQFLD
+3581 ALTYDQLSQCFN
-3593 HTLPSLGLRAQDVL
+3593 HALPSMGLRAQDVL
-3607 DIYPCSP
+3607 NIYPCSP
-3614 VQQGMLLAQ
+3614 LQQGMLLAQ

-3629 YQQRFR
+3629 YQQRFQFR
-3635 FQVMSRV
+3635 IKSRG
-3642 PTDQLPLEKVKGAW
+3642 PTDQVTLEKVKDAW

-3667 TLLLPVSDHSHFDQ
+3667 TLVLPVSDHSHFDQ
-3681 VVMVPGSLQHLV
+3681 VVMVPGSLQLLV
-3693 RLNAMDTN
+3693 RISGMDSNSTE
-3701 PADGLPHTINITSDS
+3701 GLPHTINITSDS
-3716 ADTIICEWKV
+3716 TGTIICEWNV

-3745 AFEGSLGQ
+3745 VLEGALGQ
-3753 YRDVPQYVDYIK
+3753 HQAPPQYVDYIQ
-3765 WLSLQDNTEAQAYW
+3765 WLSLQDNTEAQTYW
-3779 QNHLKEV
+3779 QRYLKGV
-3786 EPCLFPQLTSSPNPI
+3786 EPCLFPKLTSSSDKV

-3815 RDARMDDL
+3815 RDARMDEL
-3823 CHKHAITLTNLFQ
+3823 CHKHAITLTNLFH

-3852 CFGYTTLGRDMP
+3852 CFGYTTLGRDVP

-3876 NVLAATVQLKQDESI
+3876 NVLATTVHLQQDRSI
-3891 LNALLTHQNRLTSS
+3891 LNALLTHQTHLTNS
-3905 LQHQHYA
+3905 LQHQHHA
-3912 LADMYACLG
+3912 LAEVYSSLG

-3932 SLQDIS
+3932 SLQDMS
-3938 HFDVPD
+3938 HFDAPD
-3944 ERGTRLEMLPANDV
+3944 EQRTRLEMLPANDV
-3958 SEYNVALNIGVDK
+3958 SEYDVALNIGVDQ
-3971 SSIQLVCSYQTVSLS
+3971 SSIQLVCSYHNASLS
-3986 AEQADALLRTVFHV
+3986 AEHANALLRTASHV
-4000 LGEILRDPTQR
+4000 LREILRDPAQE
-4011 FCELEVISPKCKE
+4011 FCELEVISPECKE

-4050 IHASRQAVCAWDGMF
+4050 IHSSREAVCAWDGTF
-4065 TYAEVDD
+4065 TYAEIDD

-4077 AARLIRMGVTSE
+4077 AARLISMGVTSE

-4111 AGAAFTLLETSHP
+4111 TGAAFTLLETSHP
-4124 MARLHM
+4124 VARLQA
-4130 ICNQIK
+4130 ICDQIK
-4136 APMIIAPASHAV
+4136 ADMIVTPASHAAS
-4148 PAANLAPILVVLDN
+4148 AANLAPILVVLDN
-4162 ITSLAQEKLD
+4162 ITSLAQGKSD
-4172 PFPGIGIPPA
+4172 PLPAVGIPPA

-4213 SIITTSVNMTSDSR
+4213 SIITTSVNMTSSSR

-4239 LWEILGAL
+4239 ILELLGAL
-4247 LAGACLIIPSESENK
+4247 IAGACLIIPSESENK
-4262 EDLTGCIERMDVTW
+4262 EDLAGCIERMDVTW
-4276 AFLTPS
+4276 ALLTPS

-4288 PEALSSLCNLVL
+4288 PETLPRLSNLVL

-4329 ILAST
+4329 IVAST
-4334 TSPSTFP
+4334 TSPCTFP
-4341 TDGKDIGTPTGSSLW
+4341 TNGKDIGVPNGSSLW
-4356 IVDTRNYQTMVP
+4356 IVDKWNYHKLAP

-4393 NDAFPDAPRWLSQL
+4393 SNAFPDAPRWLSRL
-4407 RKSPTRVYRTGDLV
+4407 RKSPTKVYRTGDLV
-4421 RFDTTAG
+4421 RFDTSTG
-4428 TIRFVG
+4428 TICFVG

-4478 PYIVAFVHLPD
+4478 PYIVTFVHQPD
-4489 ATPETTETM
+4489 ANTEATGTI
-4498 DTILLPPSE
+4498 DNILLPPSE
-4507 SFRADALAAQKKM
+4507 SFRADALAAQNKM
-4520 HKRLPHYMVPAAFLP
+4520 HKRLPHYMVPAVFLP
-4535 LHRFPLSA
+4535 LHRLPLSA

-4552 RQCALGLSS
+4552 RQCALALSS
-4561 PDLSA
+4561 SALSE
-4566 YRATASTKRMPS
+4566 YRATASTKRIPS
-4578 TAAERKMQLLVA
+4578 TGAERKMQDLVA
-4590 SVLGRDPT
+4590 TVLGKDPA

-4627 LSLSL
+4627 LALSL

-4643 LGDQARSPN
+4643 LADQTRSPN
-4652 ADNQRVSTASSAGLR
+4652 GDNQRVPAASSAGLR
-4667 DNRDQI
+4667 DNCDQI
-4673 DKIVA
+4673 DRVVA

-4683 KADVADVLPTTS
+4683 KTDVADVLPTTS

-4702 AQLKSYIVV
+4702 TQLKSYIVV

-4740 VPYETTTLQII
+4740 VPYETTTLQVI
-4751 LRTAAAMT
+4751 LRTAAAII
-4759 NVDVS
+4759 NADLS
-4764 TTTVDFSTT
+4764 TTTVD
-4773 TVEDICRQDAGAQL
+4773 DICRQDADAQMA
-4787 PPGVPYLRV
+4787 PGVPYLRV
-4796 ILATQDKADH
+4796 ILATQGEADH

-4827 DLSHAYATETHA
+4827 SLSHAYANETHP
-4839 LPSSHFPRFNDY
+4839 LPSTHFPRFNDY

-4869 HLLQNVSLTYLNLQ
+4869 HLLQDVPLTYLNLQ
-4883 PAESSASNGTPI
+4883 PAESSTSNGTPI
-4895 TLSRDIN
+4895 TLTRDIS
-4902 IATFPSLPNGITIA
+4902 IAAFPSLPNGITTA
-4916 TMVKAAW
+4916 TAVKAAW
-4923 SLVLAQKTDSHAVIF
+4923 SLVLAQKSDSAAVIF
-4938 GQVVHGRTIALPGV
+4938 GQVVHGRVIALPGV

-4967 RLGLQTTGFELM
+4967 RLGLQTTGLELM

-4990 PYEALDLDD
+4990 PYEMVDLDD
-4999 ALAYTKNSPVGRRGL
+4999 ALAYTKNSQTGRKRL

-5019 HQNNVMVDDMELL
+5019 HQNNVMVDEMELS

-5058 DEKRPDMLEVKIMS
+5058 DEKRPGMLEVKIMS
-5072 STLALGEEVAEEL
+5072 STLVLGEEVAEEL

-5090 EKIVGLLRHPERVCV
+5090 EKIVGLLRHPEGVCV

>member
-16 VPKPDHTRA
+16 
-25 AGRRTYTIDLS
+25 L
-36 GWKAPGSETESHI
+36 
-49 LAAWGLVLSSYVGT
+49 GT
-63 DEVAFYVVPTTGPD
+63 DQVAFYVVPTTGPD
-77 TTALAD
+77 TTALAE
-83 LKVEGDMSRQSLTYA
+83 LKVEGDMSRQSLNYA
-98 AEQLLHPALV
+98 ANHLLHPGLV
-108 GAGQVSGETANTII
+108 GAGQVSGETANTIV
-122 TFAKDIESLFVT
+122 TFADDIESLFVT

-162 LLTDAQAANV
+162 LLTDAQATNV
-172 GTAMAQ
+172 GTALVQ

-202 LEHIWRFNAN
+202 LEHIWRFNAD

-223 VIERHATN
+223 VIERHAAN

-242 TKLTYAD
+242 TKLTYTD

-311 LDVIEAPFVVTWTKY
+311 LEVIEAPFVVTWTKY

-375 CMLSHSN
+375 CMLSHTN
-382 WLNGALRNAP
+382 WLNGALRSAP
-392 SWKYGPESRVLQML
+392 NWKYGPESRVLQML

-421 GSGACVCVPRTE
+421 GSGSCVCVPRAE

-528 CWVTDVHDYNKLVPV
+528 CWVVDVHDYNKLVPV

-559 YLKNPVKTAEAFLE
+559 YLKNPVKTAEAFLD

-584 FGGFRFYRTG
+584 FGGLRFYRTG

-621 LELAEVEYQLGLESG
+621 LELAEVEYQLGLEAG

-677 LDRRDPIVQETV
+677 LDRRDPVVQETV
-689 KRLRSQLQHAL
+689 KKLRSQLQHAL

-757 SRLEQEVQLAWAE
+757 SRLERDIQLAWAE

-829 QETPAQQV
+829 QITPPQQV

-847 WTRLSDDY
+847 WTRLSYDY

-860 GVTQLEEVEDVF
+860 GVTQVEEVEDVF

-958 PRDLRAEAAL
+958 PRDLSAEAAL

-976 PFRANAPL
+976 PFPANAPL

-990 TCRGRVPY
+990 TCRGRVLY

-1017 REFIRACSSSA
+1017 REFIRACSSST

-1039 ANYHRTRQTDDSARY
+1039 VNYNRTRQTDDSARY

-1070 AVSAPSDGPPE
+1070 AVSAPSDDPPE

-1121 LRAYTQSQDVCFGY
+1121 LRAYTQSEDVCFGY

-1167 STIASIAKKI
+1167 STIASLARKI

-1197 GLKQTHG
+1197 GLKQAHG

-1216 VPPSAEDE
+1216 VPPSVEDE

-1257 GFLYWPNLTDFEIT
+1257 GFLYWPNLTDFDIA
-1271 HLAEALQ
+1271 HLAEALR
-1278 GAMNCF
+1278 GAMNRF

-1305 ALAEGPT
+1305 ALAGGPT

-1331 TRHPEGAAIDGW
+1331 TRQPEGAAIDGW
-1343 DGSLT
+1343 DGSLS
-1348 YKELHEQSSWVARN
+1348 YKGLHEQSSWVARN

-1369 LGDRILV
+1369 LGDRVLV

-1400 SNPTDPAKRLQWLA
+1400 SNPTDPEKRLQWLA
-1414 KRCNAALIVADPT
+1414 NKCNAALIVADPT
-1427 YEERFATADA
+1427 YEERFATAGA

-1450 WDYEFPALDEH
+1450 WDYEFPSLDEH
-1461 DLISILFTSG
+1461 DLVSILFTSG

-1516 ALAEIFTTLAHGGC
+1516 ALAEMFTTLAHGGC
-1530 ICVPCEEDR
+1530 ICVPYEEDR
-1539 RSDVPGCISRFA
+1539 LSDVPGCISRFA
-1551 VNMAMLTPSVG
+1551 VNTAMLTPSVG
-1562 RLLEPGALPTLK
+1562 RLLDPGALPTLK
-1574 SLIMVG
+1574 TLIMVG

-1623 DLGYAVA
+1623 NLGYAVA

-1651 GELVVEGRLVTRGY
+1651 GELIVEGRLVTRGY
-1665 LDDPARTHEAFLPSL
+1665 LDDPARTQKAFLPSL

-1776 EGMIPISQIVLPKSA
+1776 EGTIPISQIVLPKSA
-1791 FKALEEAL
+1791 FQALEEVL

-1821 ADRRRLREMGSLLL
+1821 VDRRRLREMGTLLL
-1835 ASSAAHKNTIEGMS
+1835 ASSAAHKNIIEGMS

-1861 RTLLELMAVTLGLEA
+1861 RTLLELWAATPGLEA
-1876 ETMHGDDS
+1876 DTIHGDDS
-1884 FFELGGD
+1884 FLELGGD

-1920 ICQLAAEVGE
+1920 ICQLAAEVGG
-1930 PAGQSASSASSTAEE
+1930 PAGQSASSASSTTEE

-1966 QLATAQLA
+1966 QLAAAQLA
-1974 QLAQEKG
+1974 QLAQDKG

-1993 QGGSSSNKTPSVSSS
+1993 QGGSSSNKTLSVSFS

-2023 AEAAAPIS
+2023 AEAAAPIP

-2074 MIALTARTPGVYT
+2074 MMALTARTPGVYT

-2096 QVDLARLHYAWGKAA
+2096 QVNLARLHYAWGKAA

-2123 TDNNTAVQVVQRAKG
+2123 TDNNMAVQVVQRAKG

-2172 RQNQPRM
+2172 RQSQPRM
-2179 LLVAIHHALYDGWS
+2179 FLVAIHHALYDGWS
-2193 MPLLKEAV
+2193 MPLLKQAV

-2210 RPQPF
+2210 RPQLF
-2215 TPFIK
+2215 TLFIK
-2220 HLIAGKVAA
+2220 HLIAGKPAA
-2229 QAFWTT
+2229 QDFWTT

-2249 GVDHQVQPK
+2249 SVDHQVQPK
-2258 ERRTRSLTMPTATP
+2258 ERRARSLTLPTATP
-2272 RAQYTMATK
+2272 RSQYSMATK
-2281 IQAAWAVTV
+2281 IQAAWALTV
-2290 SRYAEDNDVVFG
+2290 SRYAEANDIVFG
-2302 SVSTGRSA
+2302 TVSTGRSA

-2334 QAERLTSLLQRVQ
+2334 QTERVISILQRVQ
-2347 DDSWERMDHEH
+2347 ENSWNIMDHEH

-2372 AACGFQTLL
+2372 AACSFQTLL
-2381 VIQPREQPNNKY
+2381 VIQPREQTDTKY
-2393 RSTLLSSLQDV
+2393 RYTLLSGLQDV
-2404 AELEGVDTYPLMLVC
+2404 AEFEGVDTYPLMLVC
-2419 EPDGARLHLSAV
+2419 EPDGARLHLTAV
-2431 FDPVVLDGVTLER
+2431 FDPAVLDGATLDR
-2444 MLANWELVLTQL
+2444 MLAHWELVLTQL
-2456 WNEPDMAVLELDAVS
+2456 WNESDMAVIELDTVS
-2471 CSDTETLIR
+2471 CTDKETLMR
-2480 WNTGETIADGCAH
+2480 WNTGQTIPNACAH
-2493 DAVCEWSSRN
+2493 DAVYEWSVHT

-2520 LERCSS
+2520 VERCSS
-2526 LVASQILAHD
+2526 LIAGHILAHG
-2536 VSSGDFIALYHEK
+2536 VSCGDSVALYHEK
-2549 SRWAAAGILAV
+2549 SRWGAAGILAV
-2560 FKAGAILITLDP
+2560 FKAGAILIALDP
-2572 AHPTDRIKNIL
+2572 THPTDRIKDIL
-2583 DQARPRLILTSQSL
+2583 DQARPRLILTSQFL
-2597 LDVARNLET
+2597 LDEARNLET
-2606 PALSVQF
+2606 SVLSVQF
-2613 AASQPLPEGWSSL
+2613 AASQPLPEGCSPL
-2626 PTISSTQAAY
+2626 PKINSTQAAY
-2636 APFTSGSTGR
+2636 IPFTSGSTGR

-2666 SCLLRPAS
+2666 SCLLSPAS

-2745 LGLGGESMTSEDIAI
+2745 LGLGGESMTSEDIII
-2760 WSPRLRQ
+2760 WGPRLRQ
-2767 IVQLYGPAECCIVAA
+2767 IIQLYGPAECCFVAA
-2782 LTEVTKPSEN
+2782 LNEVTKPSEN

-2807 LQNPDRLAPIGAV
+2807 PRSPDRLAPIGAV
-2820 GELLIEGITVGRGY
+2820 GELIIEGITVGRGY
-2834 INDPDR
+2834 INSPDR
-2840 TTPVFIRPPKWLQ
+2840 TTRAFIRPPNWLQ
-2853 TLYPDDQEPKRLYRT
+2853 TLYPDDHEPKRLYRT
-2868 GDLVRYAD
+2868 GDLVRYAG

-2882 FIGRRDGQLKLHGQ
+2882 FIGRRDSQLKLHGQ
-2896 RIELADIEAH
+2896 RIELADVEAH
-2906 LRPLIPAT
+2906 LRPLIHGT
-2914 QKMAVEM
+2914 QKMVVEM
-2921 LHSADNQNLILAAFL
+2921 VHSADNQNPILAAFL

-2942 QKPTEREV
+2942 QNSAEREV
-2950 KLLHPSQSQ
+2950 GLLHPSQSQ
-2959 RALDVMAIDSAL
+2959 CALDVMAIHSAL
-2971 SRKVP
+2971 SRTVP
-2976 QYMIPSMYLHIS
+2976 HYMIPSMYLHIS
-2988 RLPLSASGKLDRRHL
+2988 RLPLSASGKLNRRHL
-3003 REMIAEL
+3003 REMVAEL
-3010 PRQRLNEYAAGSGLR
+3010 PRQRLNEYAAGSSLS

-3055 NDDFFRIGGDSISGM
+3055 NEDFFRIGGDSISGM

-3083 TSADLFRHR
+3083 TSADIFRYR

-3099 HLNSIRTTDCA
+3099 HLNFIRITDCA
-3110 SVSLPAEP
+3110 SVLLPAEP

-3155 SVEELAGG
+3155 SVGELAGG

-3186 FQQVKS
+3186 FQQVRS
-3192 LGSEPA
+3192 LDSEPA
-3198 SNFYRLDAH
+3198 SAFYRLAAH

-3216 TLFTT
+3216 TLFTA

-3227 IQDGPLL
+3227 IEDGPLL

-3239 ELEDGRQ
+3239 ELEDGNQ

-3252 HHLIIDLVSWRIL
+3252 HHLIIDFVSWRIL
-3265 HGELEEYLQIGSLSS
+3265 HGDLEEYFQTGSLSS
-3280 ATGSVPFITWSQL
+3280 ATGSVPFLTWTQL
-3293 QAEYSAEHLTPAR
+3293 QAEYSAEHLPP
-3306 ALPGFQEANDD
+3306 LNDD

-3356 KVMDT
+3356 NVIDT

-3381 RPGPSIYVEGHGRE
+3381 HPGPSIYVESHGRE
-3395 PWTDAINVSGT
+3395 PWTNSINVSGT

-3414 PLVSTPWDHLSRT
+3414 PLVSTPWDHLSRK

-3434 ALSYIKDQRRRIP
+3434 VLSYIKDQRRRIP

-3485 EMNREGA
+3485 EMKRDDA
-3492 MLQLAGNDIQSGTGA
+3492 MLQLAGDDIQSGTGA

-3516 FSLIDVSA
+3516 FSLIDVTA

-3563 SLSAEGPRKTLTD
+3563 SLPAEGPRKTLTD

-3581 ALTYDQLSQFLD
+3581 ALTYDQLSQCLNY
-3593 HTLPSLGLRAQDVL
+3593 TLPSMGLRAQDVWN
-3607 DIYPCSP
+3607 IYPCCP

-3635 FQVMSRV
+3635 FQVMSRG
-3642 PTDQLPLEKVKGAW
+3642 PTDQLPLEKVKDAW
-3656 TEVINRHDILR
+3656 TEVINRHEILR
-3667 TLLLPVSDHSHFDQ
+3667 TLLRPVSDHSHFDQ

-3693 RLNAMDTN
+3693 RINAMNDN
-3701 PADGLPHTINITSDS
+3701 PTEGLPHTINITSDS
-3716 ADTIICEWKV
+3716 TGTTICEWNV

-3745 AFEGSLGQ
+3745 VFEGALGQ
-3753 YRDVPQYVDYIK
+3753 HRDVPQYVDYIQ

-3779 QNHLKEV
+3779 QNYLNGV
-3786 EPCLFPQLTSSPNPI
+3786 EPCLFPKLTSSPDKVDS
-3801 NPEGTISAIRATWT
+3801 EGTISAIRATWS
-3815 RDARMDDL
+3815 RDARMDEL
-3823 CHKHAITLTNLFQ
+3823 CLRHAITLTNLFH
-3836 IVWAVVLGAYV
+3836 IVWAIVLGAYV

-3852 CFGYTTLGRDMP
+3852 CFGYTALGRDVP
-3864 VDGVETMVGPLV
+3864 VNRVETMVGPLV
-3876 NVLAATVQLKQDESI
+3876 NVLATTVRHQEDETI
-3891 LNALLTHQNRLTSS
+3891 LNALLVHQAHLTNS

-3912 LADMYACLG
+3912 LADVYASLG
-3921 LAGSQLFNTIV
+3921 LVGSQLFNTIV
-3932 SLQDIS
+3932 SLQDTS
-3938 HFDVPD
+3938 HFDAPD
-3944 ERGTRLEMLPANDV
+3944 EQRARLEMLPANDV
-3958 SEYNVALNIGVDK
+3958 SEYDVALNIGVDK
-3971 SSIQLVCSYQTVSLS
+3971 SSIQLVCSYQSVSLS
-3986 AEQADALLRTVFHV
+3986 AEQADALLRTAFHV

-4024 QLVKWNAGMLAP
+4024 QLVRWNAGMLAP

-4050 IHASRQAVCAWDGMF
+4050 IHNSRQAVCAWDGMF

-4077 AARLIRMGVTSE
+4077 AARLIRIGVTFE

-4124 MARLHM
+4124 MARLHV
-4130 ICNQIK
+4130 ICDQIK

-4148 PAANLAPILVVLDN
+4148 PAANLIPILVVLDN
-4162 ITSLAQEKLD
+4162 ITSLTQEKSDLL
-4172 PFPGIGIPPA
+4172 PAVGIPPA

-4193 GSTGNPKGVMITHQ
+4193 GSTGNPKGVMVTHQ

-4239 LWEILGAL
+4239 ILELLGAL
-4247 LAGACLIIPSESENK
+4247 IAGSCLIIPSESENK
-4262 EDLTGCIERMDVTW
+4262 EDLAGCIERMDVTW
-4276 AFLTPS
+4276 ALLTPS
-4282 VARILK
+4282 VARILE
-4288 PEALSSLCNLVL
+4288 PETLPRLRNLVL

-4329 ILAST
+4329 IIAST

-4341 TDGKDIGTPTGSSLW
+4341 TDGKDIGLPNGSSIW
-4356 IVDTRNYQTMVP
+4356 VVSRQNYQKLAP

-4376 IEGPNVSQ
+4376 IEGPNVSL

-4393 NDAFPDAPRWLSQL
+4393 KEAFPDSPRWLSQL
-4407 RKSPTRVYRTGDLV
+4407 RKSPPRVYRTGDLV
-4421 RFDTTAG
+4421 RFDTTTG

-4447 ELGEIEHHAQLAFSS
+4447 ELGEIEHHAQLAFPS
-4462 ASTVIVD
+4462 ASMVIVD

-4478 PYIVAFVHLPD
+4478 PYIVAFVHQSD
-4489 ATPETTETM
+4489 ATNETT
-4498 DTILLPPSE
+4498 DTTDSLLLPPSE
-4507 SFRADALAAQKKM
+4507 AFRADALAAQNKM
-4520 HKRLPHYMVPAAFLP
+4520 HERLPHYMVPAVFLP
-4535 LHRFPLSA
+4535 LHRLPLSV
-4543 TGKADRKRL
+4543 TGKADRKHL
-4552 RQCALGLSS
+4552 RQCALALSS
-4561 PDLSA
+4561 PELNT
-4566 YRATASTKRMPS
+4566 YRATASTKHTPS
-4578 TAAERKMQLLVA
+4578 TAEERKMQELVA
-4590 SVLGRDPT
+4590 TVLGRDPT

-4627 LSLSL
+4627 LALSL

-4643 LGDQARSPN
+4643 LADQARSPN
-4652 ADNQRVSTASSAGLR
+4652 ADNQRVSTASSAGPR
-4667 DNRDQI
+4667 DDCDQI
-4673 DKIVA
+4673 DRIVA
-4678 TNSLK
+4678 TNSLN

-4695 FQRHWLD
+4695 FQRHWLE

-4711 DIPGPID
+4711 DISGPVD

-4740 VPYETTTLQII
+4740 VPYETTTLQVI
-4751 LRTAAAMT
+4751 LRTAVAIT
-4759 NVDVS
+4759 NADL
-4764 TTTVDFSTT
+4764 STT
-4773 TVEDICRQDAGAQL
+4773 TVEEFCRRDVDAQMA
-4787 PPGVPYLRV
+4787 PGVPYLRV

-4827 DLSHAYATETHA
+4827 DLSHAYANEIHP
-4839 LPSSHFPRFNDY
+4839 LPSTHFPRFNDY

-4869 HLLQNVSLTYLNLQ
+4869 HLLQDVSLTYLNLQ

-4895 TLSRDIN
+4895 ILSRDIN
-4902 IATFPSLPNGITIA
+4902 IAAFPSLPSDITIA
-4916 TMVKAAW
+4916 TTIKAAW
-4923 SLVLAQKTDSHAVIF
+4923 SLVLAQKTDFLAVIF
-4938 GQVVHGRTIALPGV
+4938 GQVVHGRAIALPGV

-4961 ITPVVA
+4961 VTPVVA
-4967 RLGLQTTGFELM
+4967 RLGLQTTGMELM

-4990 PYEALDLDD
+4990 PYETVDLDD
-4999 ALAYTKNSPVGRRGL
+4999 ALAYAKDSQAGRKGL

-5019 HQNNVMVDDMELL
+5019 HQNNVMVDDVELS

-5041 VRAVDHV
+5041 ARAVDHL

-5058 DEKRPDMLEVKIMS
+5058 DENRPGMLEVKIMS
-5072 STLALGEEVAEEL
+5072 STLVMGEEVAKEL

-5090 EKIVGLLRHPERVCV
+5090 EKIVGLLRHPEIVCV

>member
-16 VPKPDHTRA
+16 VPNPDHTRA
-25 AGRRTYTIDLS
+25 AGRRTYRIDLS
-36 GWKAPGSETESHI
+36 GWKAPGSETESLI

-77 TTALAD
+77 TTALAE
-83 LKVEGDMSRQSLTYA
+83 LKVEGDMPRQSLTYA
-98 AEQLLHPALV
+98 AHQLLHPGLV

-122 TFAKDIESLFVT
+122 TFANDIESLFVT
-134 QTEESFLSLH
+134 QTE
-144 VYRDEQG
+144 
-151 HISLSL
+151 
-157 TYYLS
+157 
-162 LLTDAQAANV
+162 AANV

-187 NDRLI
+187 NDKLV
-192 KDLNLMSPAH
+192 KDLSLMSPAH
-202 LEHIWRFNAN
+202 LEHIWRFNAD

-223 VIERHATN
+223 VIERHAAN

-242 TKLTYAD
+242 TELTYTD
-249 LVREARLLAAYLQQ
+249 LVREARLLAAYLQR

-305 GRLDAI
+305 GRVDAI
-311 LDVIEAPFVVTWTKY
+311 LEVIEAPFVVTWTKY

-375 CMLSHSN
+375 CMLSHTN

-421 GSGACVCVPRTE
+421 GSGSCVCVPRPE

-498 PSECSINSSSRPI
+498 PSECSINSSSWPI

-528 CWVTDVHDYNKLVPV
+528 CWVVDVHDYNKLVPV

-621 LELAEVEYQLGLESG
+621 LELAEVEYQLGLEAG

-661 GTSTGN
+661 GTSTGT

-689 KRLRSQLQHAL
+689 KKLRSQLQHAL

-722 IDRVQLRDW
+722 IDRVKLRDW
-731 VQKMSQETFDAITG
+731 VQRMSQETFDAITG
-745 RSLEAEDHVLGL
+745 RSLEAEEHAFGL
-757 SRLEQEVQLAWAE
+757 SRLEQKIQLAWAE

-847 WTRLSDDY
+847 WTRLSNDY

-860 GVTQLEEVEDVF
+860 GVTQVEEVEDVF

-950 MELRMREV
+950 MEVRMREV
-958 PRDLRAEAAL
+958 PRDLSAEAAL
-968 AMFTEELV
+968 AIFTEELV

-998 FMLEI
+998 LMLEI

-1054 WTNYLADCVPC
+1054 WTDYLADCVPC

-1092 FDNSAAFLQR
+1092 FENSAAFLQR

-1121 LRAYTQSQDVCFGY
+1121 LRAYTQSEDVCFGY

-1167 STIASIAKKI
+1167 STIASLARKI

-1257 GFLYWPNLTDFEIT
+1257 GFLYWPDLTDFEIN
-1271 HLAEALQ
+1271 HLAEALH

-1284 AFQPDEALNTLSLL
+1284 ASHPDEALNTLSLL

-1305 ALAEGPT
+1305 ALSDGPT

-1331 TRHPEGAAIDGW
+1331 TRQPEGAAIDGW
-1343 DGSLT
+1343 DGSMS

-1362 LLHQGVQ
+1362 LLHQGVR
-1369 LGDRILV
+1369 LGDRVLV

-1381 SRTVATVLG
+1381 SRTVATILG

-1400 SNPTDPAKRLQWLA
+1400 SNPTDPEKRLQWLA
-1414 KRCNAALIVADPT
+1414 KKCNASLVVADPT
-1427 YEERFATADA
+1427 YEERLATADA
-1437 RVLSTTSVCAPAA
+1437 HVLSTTSVCAPAA

-1461 DLISILFTSG
+1461 DLISILFKSG

-1483 GALATSVLLG
+1483 GALATSVFLG

-1539 RSDVPGCISRFA
+1539 LSDVPGCISRFA
-1551 VNMAMLTPSVG
+1551 VNTAMLTPSVG
-1562 RLLEPGALPTLK
+1562 RLLDPGALPTLQT
-1574 SLIMVG
+1574 LIMVG

-1623 DLGYAVA
+1623 NLGYAVA

-1651 GELVVEGRLVTRGY
+1651 GELIVEGRLVTSGY
-1665 LDDPARTHEAFLPSL
+1665 LDDQARTQEAFLPTL

-1692 GDLVRYADD
+1692 GDLVRYVDD

-1776 EGMIPISQIVLPKSA
+1776 EGTIPISQIVLPKSA
-1791 FKALEEAL
+1791 FQALEEVL

-1835 ASSAAHKNTIEGMS
+1835 ASSAAHKNNIEGMS

-1854 TPASELE
+1854 TPTLELE
-1861 RTLLELMAVTLGLEA
+1861 RTLLGLWAATLGLEA
-1876 ETMHGDDS
+1876 ETIHGDDS

-1920 ICQLAAEVGE
+1920 VCQLAAEVGE
-1930 PAGQSASSASSTAEE
+1930 PAGQSASSASSTTEE

-2008 SSSSSSSKRKKKAAL
+2008 SSSSSSSKRKKNAAKAESL
-2023 AEAAAPIS
+2023 AEAAAPIP

-2039 GADVLDKVRAQ
+2039 GADALDKVRAQ
-2050 AVEHCKIPH
+2050 AVEHCKITH
-2059 EDIEDIYPATALQEG
+2059 DDIEDIYPATALQEG
-2074 MIALTARTPGVYT
+2074 MMALTARTPGVYT
-2087 TTLTCDLSE
+2087 TTLTGDLSE
-2096 QVDLARLHYAWGKAA
+2096 QVDIARLQYAWGKAA

-2148 GDVLPDLTSNMTSG
+2148 DNVLPDLTSNMTSG

-2172 RQNQPRM
+2172 RQSQPRM

-2193 MPLLKEAV
+2193 MPLLKQAV

-2220 HLIAGKVAA
+2220 HLIAGKPAA
-2229 QAFWTT
+2229 QDFWTT
-2235 HLDSFAGGV
+2235 HLDNFVGGV
-2244 FPNLP
+2244 FPKLP
-2249 GVDHQVQPK
+2249 SIYHQIQPT
-2258 ERRTRSLTMPTATP
+2258 ERRTRSMTLPTAAP
-2272 RAQYTMATK
+2272 KAQYTMATK

-2290 SRYAEDNDVVFG
+2290 SRYVEANDIVFG
-2302 SVSTGRSA
+2302 TVSTGRSA

-2321 TITTVPVRISLGD
+2321 TVTTVPVRISLGG
-2334 QAERLTSLLQRVQ
+2334 QADRVLSLLQRVQ
-2347 DDSWERMDHEH
+2347 EDSWNKLDHEH

-2372 AACGFQTLL
+2372 AACNFQTLL
-2381 VIQPREQPNNKY
+2381 VIQPREQPDTKY
-2393 RSTLLSSLQDV
+2393 RSTLLSGLQDV

-2419 EPDGARLHLSAV
+2419 EPDGASLNLTAV
-2431 FDPVVLDGVTLER
+2431 FDRAVLDGATLDR
-2444 MLANWELVLTQL
+2444 MLAHWELVLTQM
-2456 WNEPDMAVLELDAVS
+2456 WNEPNMAVIDIDAVS
-2471 CSDTETLIR
+2471 CSDKETLMR
-2480 WNTGETIADGCAH
+2480 WNTGETITEGCAH
-2493 DAVCEWSSRN
+2493 NAVCEWSRRT

-2513 GEWTYEE
+2513 GEWTYKE
-2520 LERCSS
+2520 LERYSS
-2526 LVASQILAHD
+2526 LIASQISAHGL
-2536 VSSGDFIALYHEK
+2536 SSGDFVALYHEK
-2549 SRWAAAGILAV
+2549 SRWTAAGILAV

-2572 AHPTDRIKNIL
+2572 AHPTDRIKDIL

-2597 LDVARNLET
+2597 LDVARNLDT
-2606 PALSVQF
+2606 PVLSVQF
-2613 AASQPLPEGWSSL
+2613 AASQPLPEEWSSL
-2626 PTISSTQAAY
+2626 PTICPTLAAY

-2745 LGLGGESMTSEDIAI
+2745 LGLGGESMTSEDITI

-2807 LQNPDRLAPIGAV
+2807 PQNPDRLAPIGAV

-2840 TTPVFIRPPKWLQ
+2840 TTPAFIRPPKWLQ

-2868 GDLVRYAD
+2868 GDLVRYAG

-2896 RIELADIEAH
+2896 RIELADVEAH
-2906 LRPLIPAT
+2906 LRSLIPGM
-2914 QKMAVEM
+2914 QKMVVEM
-2921 LHSADNQNLILAAFL
+2921 VHSADNQNPFLAAFL
-2936 EEMSTS
+2936 EEISTS
-2942 QKPTEREV
+2942 QKPKEREIG
-2950 KLLHPSQSQ
+2950 LLHPSQSQ
-2959 RALDVMAIDSAL
+2959 CALDVKAIDSAL
-2971 SRKVP
+2971 SRTVP

-3003 REMIAEL
+3003 REMVAEL
-3010 PRQRLNEYAAGSGLR
+3010 PRQSLNEYAAGSGLG
-3025 VPDRPKTSQEQ
+3025 VPDRPVTSQEH

-3042 ARVLSLDPNTIGV
+3042 ARVLSLDPNTFGV

-3070 QVATKCNAAGIHI
+3070 QVSTKCNAAGIHI

-3099 HLNSIRTTDCA
+3099 HLNTIRTTDSA
-3110 SVSLPAEP
+3110 SVLLPTEP
-3118 VDEWVALAPIQQ
+3118 VNEWVALAPIQH

-3163 LDILVGRHSMLR
+3163 LDVLIGRHSMLR

-3192 LGSEPA
+3192 LDSEPA
-3198 SNFYRLDAH
+3198 SAFYRLAAH
-3207 NQITRESLP
+3207 NHITRESLP
-3216 TLFTT
+3216 TLFTA

-3227 IQDGPLL
+3227 IEDGPLL

-3239 ELEDGRQ
+3239 ELEDGSQ

-3265 HGELEEYLQIGSLSS
+3265 HGDLEEYLQTGSLSS
-3280 ATGSVPFITWSQL
+3280 ATGSVPFLTWTQL

-3317 FDVMRYWGISSESNT
+3317 FDFMRYWGISSESNT
-3332 FGQTSISRFTL
+3332 FGQTSTSRFAL

-3361 RPVEILQA
+3361 RPVEILEA
-3369 ALWYSCNQALTD
+3369 ALWYSCNQALPD
-3381 RPGPSIYVEGHGRE
+3381 HPGPSIYVEGHGRE
-3395 PWTDAINVSGT
+3395 PWTDSIDVSGT
-3406 VGWFTTMS
+3406 VGWFTIMS
-3414 PLVSTPWDHLSRT
+3414 PLVSTPWHHLSRK

-3434 ALSYIKDQRRRIP
+3434 VLSYIKDQRRRIP

-3469 TKPVVE
+3469 TKPVME

-3485 EMNREGA
+3485 EMKREDA
-3492 MLQLAGNDIQSGTGA
+3492 ILQLAGDDIQSGTGA
-3507 SDIADNVPR
+3507 SDIAGNVPR
-3516 FSLIDVSA
+3516 FSLIDVTA

-3536 FPQLMQQDARL
+3536 FPQLIQQDARL

-3553 CERTL
+3553 CEHTL

-3581 ALTYDQLSQFLD
+3581 ALTYDQLSQCLN
-3593 HTLPSLGLRAQDVL
+3593 HTLPSMGLRAQDVWN
-3607 DIYPCSP
+3607 IYPCSP
-3614 VQQGMLLAQ
+3614 VQRGMLLAQ

-3629 YQQRFR
+3629 YQQRFK
-3635 FQVMSRV
+3635 FQVMSRG
-3642 PTDQLPLEKVKGAW
+3642 PTEQLSLEKVKDAW

-3693 RLNAMDTN
+3693 RGDAMDAN
-3701 PADGLPHTINITSDS
+3701 PTEGLPHTINITSDS
-3716 ADTIICEWKV
+3716 TGAIICEWNV

-3731 DAMSIAVIQREVNQ
+3731 DAMSIAFIQREVNQ
-3745 AFEGSLGQ
+3745 ALEGSLGQ
-3753 YRDVPQYVDYIK
+3753 HQNLPQYVEYIK
-3765 WLSLQDNTEAQAYW
+3765 WLTLQDNTEAQAYW
-3779 QNHLKEV
+3779 QNHLNGV
-3786 EPCLFPQLTSSPNPI
+3786 EPCLFPKLTSSPDKV
-3801 NPEGTISAIRATWT
+3801 NPEATISAIRATWS
-3815 RDARMDDL
+3815 RDVRMDEL
-3823 CHKHAITLTNLFQ
+3823 CHKHAITLTNLFH
-3836 IVWAVVLGAYV
+3836 IVWAIVLGAYV

-3852 CFGYTTLGRDMP
+3852 CFGYTALGRDVP
-3864 VDGVETMVGPLV
+3864 VHRVETLVGPLV
-3876 NVLAATVQLKQDESI
+3876 NVLATTVRHQEDETI
-3891 LNALLTHQNRLTSS
+3891 LNALLTHQAHLTNS

-3912 LADMYACLG
+3912 LADVYASLG
-3921 LAGSQLFNTIV
+3921 LVGSQLFNTIV
-3932 SLQDIS
+3932 SLQDTS
-3938 HFDVPD
+3938 HFDAPD
-3944 ERGTRLEMLPANDV
+3944 EQRTRLEMLPANDV
-3958 SEYNVALNIGVDK
+3958 SEYDVALNIGVDK
-3971 SSIQLVCSYQTVSLS
+3971 STIQLVCSYQTVSLS
-3986 AEQADALLRTVFHV
+3986 AEQADALLRTAFHV
-4000 LGEILRDPTQR
+4000 LDEILRDPTQR

-4024 QLVKWNAGMLAP
+4024 HLVKWNAGMLAP
-4036 TDEYIHEKI
+4036 THEYIHEKI

-4050 IHASRQAVCAWDGMF
+4050 IHNSRQAVCAWDGMF

-4098 SRWTVIAILGVLK
+4098 SRWMVIAILGVLK
-4111 AGAAFTLLETSHP
+4111 AGAAFTLLEISHP
-4124 MARLHM
+4124 MARLRV

-4136 APMIIAPASHAV
+4136 APMLIAPASHAV

-4162 ITSLAQEKLD
+4162 ITSLAEERPVSLPAVD
-4172 PFPGIGIPPA
+4172 IPPA
-4182 GEALAYLIFTS
+4182 REALAYLIFTS
-4193 GSTGNPKGVMITHQ
+4193 GSTGNPKGVMVTHQ

-4262 EDLTGCIERMDVTW
+4262 EDLTGCIERMGVTW

-4288 PEALSSLCNLVL
+4288 PETLPSLCNLVL

-4305 AASDLDMWRGHVQ
+4305 AASDLEMWRGHVQ

-4341 TDGKDIGTPTGSSLW
+4341 RDGKDIGTPTSSSLW
-4356 IVDTRNYQTMVP
+4356 IVDTRNYQTLVP

-4393 NDAFPDAPRWLSQL
+4393 NNAFPDAPRWLSQL
-4407 RKSPTRVYRTGDLV
+4407 RKSPTRLYRTGDLV
-4421 RFDTTAG
+4421 RFDTSTG

-4447 ELGEIEHHAQLAFSS
+4447 ELGEIEYHAQFAFSS

-4469 LITPEQPQQ
+4469 LITPEQPRQ
-4478 PYIVAFVHLPD
+4478 PYIVAFVHQLD
-4489 ATPETTETM
+4489 AANETT
-4498 DTILLPPSE
+4498 DTNDTLLLPSSE
-4507 SFRADALAAQKKM
+4507 VFRADALAAQNKM
-4520 HKRLPHYMVPAAFLP
+4520 HKRLPHYMVPAVFLP
-4535 LHRFPLSA
+4535 LHRLPLSV

-4552 RQCALGLSS
+4552 RQCALALSS
-4561 PDLSA
+4561 PELSA

-4578 TAAERKMQLLVA
+4578 TAAERKMQELVA
-4590 SVLGRDPT
+4590 TVLGRDPT

-4627 LSLSL
+4627 LTLSL

-4637 SPRLRD
+4637 SPC
-4643 LGDQARSPN
+4643 LGDLSDQAKSLIE
-4652 ADNQRVSTASSAGLR
+4652 DNQRASTASRGNLR
-4667 DNRDQI
+4667 YDCDRI
-4673 DKIVA
+4673 DKIVV
-4678 TNSLK
+4678 TNSLN
-4683 KADVADVLPTTS
+4683 KADVVDVLPTTS

-4740 VPYETTTLQII
+4740 VPYETTTVQVI
-4751 LRTAAAMT
+4751 LRTAVAIT
-4759 NVDVS
+4759 NVDLS
-4764 TTTVDFSTT
+4764 TA
-4773 TVEDICRQDAGAQL
+4773 TVEELCRRDVDAQMA
-4787 PPGVPYLRV
+4787 PGVPYLRV
-4796 ILATQDKADH
+4796 IIATQDKAGH

-4827 DLSHAYATETHA
+4827 DLSHAYANDTHP

-4869 HLLQNVSLTYLNLQ
+4869 HLLQDVPLTHLNLQ

-4895 TLSRDIN
+4895 TLSRDID
-4902 IATFPSLPNGITIA
+4902 IAVFPSLPSDITIA

-4923 SLVLAQKTDSHAVIF
+4923 SLALAQKTNSLAVIF
-4938 GQVVHGRTIALPGV
+4938 GQVVHGRAIALPGV

-4967 RLGLQTTGFELM
+4967 RLGLETTGLELM
-4979 QTLQDQHRSAM
+4979 QALQDQHHSAM
-4990 PYEALDLDD
+4990 SYESVDLDD
-4999 ALAYTKNSPVGRRGL
+4999 ALAYANDSQAGRKGL

-5019 HQNNVMVDDMELL
+5019 HQNNVMVDDMELS

-5041 VRAVDHV
+5041 FRAVDHL

-5058 DEKRPDMLEVKIMS
+5058 DEKRPGMLEVKIMS
-5072 STLALGEEVAEEL
+5072 STLVLGEEFAEEL

-5090 EKIVGLLRHPERVCV
+5090 EKIVGLLRHPESVCV

>member
-16 VPKPDHTRA
+16 VPNPDHTRA
-25 AGRRTYTIDLS
+25 AGRRTYRIDLS
-36 GWKAPGSETESHI
+36 GWKAPGSETESLI

-77 TTALAD
+77 TTALAE

-98 AEQLLHPALV
+98 ADQLLHPGLV

-122 TFAKDIESLFVT
+122 TFANDIESLFVT

-187 NDRLI
+187 NDKLV
-192 KDLNLMSPAH
+192 KDLSLMSPAH
-202 LEHIWRFNAN
+202 LEHIWRFNAD

-223 VIERHATN
+223 VIERHAAN

-242 TKLTYAD
+242 TKLTYTD

-305 GRLDAI
+305 GRVDAI
-311 LDVIEAPFVVTWTKY
+311 LEVIEAPFVVTWAKY

-346 ADATV
+346 ADATL

-375 CMLSHSN
+375 CMLSHTN

-421 GSGACVCVPRTE
+421 GSGSCVCVPRAE

-528 CWVTDVHDYNKLVPV
+528 CWVVDVHDYNKLVPV

-621 LELAEVEYQLGLESG
+621 LELAEVEYQLGLEAG
-636 VQYAIAMAPQA
+636 VQYAIAMAPRA
-647 GLCKNNLIAILTVK
+647 GLCKNNLIAILTVE

-689 KRLRSQLQHAL
+689 KKLRSQLQHAL

-707 IWAFVG
+707 IWTFVG

-722 IDRVQLRDW
+722 IDRVKLRDW
-731 VQKMSQETFDAITG
+731 VQRMSQETFDAITG
-745 RSLEAEDHVLGL
+745 RSLEAEDHAFGL
-757 SRLEQEVQLAWAE
+757 SRLEQKIQLAWAE

-783 PFVALGGDSIKALDA
+783 PFVALGGDSIKALDV

-829 QETPAQQV
+829 QETPARQV

-847 WTRLSDDY
+847 WTRLSNDY

-860 GVTQLEEVEDVF
+860 GVTQVEEVEDVF

-950 MELRMREV
+950 MEVRMREV
-958 PRDLRAEAAL
+958 PRDLSAEAAL
-968 AMFTEELV
+968 AIFTEELV

-998 FMLEI
+998 LMLEI

-1054 WTNYLADCVPC
+1054 WTDYLADCVPC

-1092 FDNSAAFLQR
+1092 FENSVAFLQR

-1121 LRAYTQSQDVCFGY
+1121 LRAYTQSEDVCFGY

-1167 STIASIAKKI
+1167 STIASLARKI

-1257 GFLYWPNLTDFEIT
+1257 GFLYWPNLTDFEIN
-1271 HLAEALQ
+1271 HLAEALH

-1284 AFQPDEALNTLSLL
+1284 AFQPDEALSTLSLL

-1305 ALAEGPT
+1305 ALSDGPT

-1331 TRHPEGAAIDGW
+1331 TRQPEGAAIDGW
-1343 DGSLT
+1343 DGSMS
-1348 YKELHEQSSWVARN
+1348 YKELHEQSSWIARN
-1362 LLHQGVQ
+1362 LLHQGVG
-1369 LGDRILV
+1369 LGDRVLV

-1400 SNPTDPAKRLQWLA
+1400 SNPTDPEKRLQWLA
-1414 KRCNAALIVADPT
+1414 KKCNAALVVADPT

-1437 RVLSTTSVCAPAA
+1437 HVLSTTSVCAPAA

-1461 DLISILFTSG
+1461 DVISILFTSG

-1483 GALATSVLLG
+1483 GALATSVFLG

-1539 RSDVPGCISRFA
+1539 LSDVPGCISRFA
-1551 VNMAMLTPSVG
+1551 VNTAMLTPSVG
-1562 RLLEPGALPTLK
+1562 RLLDPGALPTLQT
-1574 SLIMVG
+1574 LIMVG

-1623 DLGYAVA
+1623 NLGYAVA

-1651 GELVVEGRLVTRGY
+1651 GELIVEGRLVTRGY
-1665 LDDPARTHEAFLPSL
+1665 LDDQARTQEAFLPTL

-1687 ALYRT
+1687 PLYRT
-1692 GDLVRYADD
+1692 GDLVRYVDD

-1776 EGMIPISQIVLPKSA
+1776 EGTIPISQIVLPKSA
-1791 FKALEEAL
+1791 FQALEEVL

-1835 ASSAAHKNTIEGMS
+1835 TSSAAHKNNIEGMG

-1861 RTLLELMAVTLGLEA
+1861 RTLLELWAATLGLEA
-1876 ETMHGDDS
+1876 ETIHGDDS

-1930 PAGQSASSASSTAEE
+1930 PAGQSASSASSTTEE

-2008 SSSSSSSKRKKKAAL
+2008 SSSSSSSKRKKNAAKAESL
-2023 AEAAAPIS
+2023 AEAAAPIP

-2039 GADVLDKVRAQ
+2039 GADALDKVRAQ
-2050 AVEHCKIPH
+2050 AVEHCKITH

-2074 MIALTARTPGVYT
+2074 MMALTARTPGVYT
-2087 TTLTCDLSE
+2087 TTLTGDLSE
-2096 QVDLARLHYAWGKAA
+2096 QVDLARLQYAWGKAA

-2148 GDVLPDLTSNMTSG
+2148 DDVLPDLTSNMTSG

-2193 MPLLKEAV
+2193 MPLLKQAV

-2220 HLIAGKVAA
+2220 HLIAGKPAA
-2229 QAFWTT
+2229 QDFWTT
-2235 HLDSFAGGV
+2235 HLDSFVGGI
-2244 FPNLP
+2244 FPKLP
-2249 GVDHQVQPK
+2249 SIYHRIQPT
-2258 ERRTRSLTMPTATP
+2258 ERRTRSMTLPTAAP
-2272 RAQYTMATK
+2272 KAQYTMATK

-2290 SRYAEDNDVVFG
+2290 SRYAEADDIVFG
-2302 SVSTGRSA
+2302 TVSTGRSA

-2334 QAERLTSLLQRVQ
+2334 QADRVLSLLQRVQ
-2347 DDSWERMDHEH
+2347 EDSWNKLDHEN

-2372 AACGFQTLL
+2372 AACSFQTLL
-2381 VIQPREQPNNKY
+2381 VIQPREQPDTKY
-2393 RSTLLSSLQDV
+2393 RSTLLSGLQDV

-2419 EPDGARLHLSAV
+2419 EPDGARLNLTAV
-2431 FDPVVLDGVTLER
+2431 FDRAVLDGATLDR
-2444 MLANWELVLTQL
+2444 MLAHWELVLTQM
-2456 WNEPDMAVLELDAVS
+2456 WNEPDMAVIDIDAVS
-2471 CSDTETLIR
+2471 CSDKETLMR
-2480 WNTGETIADGCAH
+2480 WNTGETIPDGCAH
-2493 DAVCEWSSRN
+2493 DAVCEWSRRT

-2520 LERCSS
+2520 LDRCSS
-2526 LVASQILAHD
+2526 LIARQISAHGL
-2536 VSSGDFIALYHEK
+2536 SSGDFVALYHEK
-2549 SRWAAAGILAV
+2549 SRWTAAGILAV

-2572 AHPTDRIKNIL
+2572 AHPTDRIKDIL

-2597 LDVARNLET
+2597 LDVARNLDT
-2606 PALSVQF
+2606 PVLSVQF

-2626 PTISSTQAAY
+2626 PTISPTIAAY

-2745 LGLGGESMTSEDIAI
+2745 LGLGGESMTSEDITI

-2807 LQNPDRLAPIGAV
+2807 PQSPDRLAPIGAV

-2840 TTPVFIRPPKWLQ
+2840 TTPAFIRPPKWLQ

-2868 GDLVRYAD
+2868 GDLVRYAG

-2896 RIELADIEAH
+2896 RIELADVEAH
-2906 LRPLIPAT
+2906 LRSLIPGM
-2914 QKMAVEM
+2914 QKMVVEM
-2921 LHSADNQNLILAAFL
+2921 VHSADNQNPFLAAFL
-2936 EEMSTS
+2936 EEISTS
-2942 QKPTEREV
+2942 QKPKEREIG
-2950 KLLHPSQSQ
+2950 LLHPSQSQ
-2959 RALDVMAIDSAL
+2959 CALDVKAIDSAL
-2971 SRKVP
+2971 SRTVP

-3003 REMIAEL
+3003 REMVAEL
-3010 PRQRLNEYAAGSGLR
+3010 PRQSLNEYAAGSALS
-3025 VPDRPKTSQEQ
+3025 VPDRPVTSQER
-3036 EMQAIW
+3036 EIQAIW

-3070 QVATKCNAAGIHI
+3070 QVSTKCNAAGIHI

-3099 HLNSIRTTDCA
+3099 HLNTIRTTDSA
-3110 SVSLPAEP
+3110 SVSLPTEP

-3163 LDILVGRHSMLR
+3163 LDILIGRHSMLR

-3192 LGSEPA
+3192 LDSEPA
-3198 SNFYRLDAH
+3198 SAFYRLAAH
-3207 NQITRESLP
+3207 NHITRESLP
-3216 TLFTT
+3216 TLFTA

-3227 IQDGPLL
+3227 IEDGPLL

-3239 ELEDGRQ
+3239 ELEDGSQ

-3265 HGELEEYLQIGSLSS
+3265 HGDLEEYLQTGSLSS
-3280 ATGSVPFITWSQL
+3280 ATGSVPFLTWTQL

-3317 FDVMRYWGISSESNT
+3317 FDFMRYWGISSESNT
-3332 FGQTSISRFTL
+3332 FGQTSTFRFAL

-3361 RPVEILQA
+3361 RPVEILEA
-3369 ALWYSCNQALTD
+3369 ALWYSCNQALPD
-3381 RPGPSIYVEGHGRE
+3381 HPAPSIYVEGHGRE
-3395 PWTDAINVSGT
+3395 PWTDSIDVSGT
-3406 VGWFTTMS
+3406 VGWFTIMS
-3414 PLVSTPWDHLSRT
+3414 PLASTPWHHLSRK

-3434 ALSYIKDQRRRIP
+3434 VLSYIKDQRRRIP

-3469 TKPVVE
+3469 TKPVME

-3485 EMNREGA
+3485 EMKREDA
-3492 MLQLAGNDIQSGTGA
+3492 MLQLAGDDIQSGTGA
-3507 SDIADNVPR
+3507 SDIAGNVPR
-3516 FSLIDVSA
+3516 FSLIDVTA

-3536 FPQLMQQDARL
+3536 FPQLIQQDARL

-3553 CERTL
+3553 CEHTL

-3563 SLSAEGPRKTLTD
+3563 SLSAEGPRKTLTN

-3581 ALTYDQLSQFLD
+3581 ALTYDQLSQCLN
-3593 HTLPSLGLRAQDVL
+3593 HTLPSMGLRAQDVWN
-3607 DIYPCSP
+3607 IYPCSP
-3614 VQQGMLLAQ
+3614 VQRGMLLAQ

-3629 YQQRFR
+3629 YQQRFK
-3635 FQVMSRV
+3635 FQVMSRG
-3642 PTDQLPLEKVKGAW
+3642 PTDQLSLEKVKDAW

-3693 RLNAMDTN
+3693 RGDAMDAYPTE
-3701 PADGLPHTINITSDS
+3701 GLPHTINITSDS
-3716 ADTIICEWKV
+3716 TGAIICEWNV

-3745 AFEGSLGQ
+3745 ALEGSLGQ
-3753 YRDVPQYVDYIK
+3753 HQNLPQYVEYIE
-3765 WLSLQDNTEAQAYW
+3765 WLTLQDNSEAQAYW
-3779 QNHLKEV
+3779 QRYLDGV
-3786 EPCLFPQLTSSPNPI
+3786 EPCLFPKLTSSPGKV
-3801 NPEGTISAIRATWT
+3801 NPEATISAIRATWS
-3815 RDARMDDL
+3815 RDARMDEL
-3823 CHKHAITLTNLFQ
+3823 CHKHAITLTNLFH
-3836 IVWAVVLGAYV
+3836 IVWAIVLGAYV

-3852 CFGYTTLGRDMP
+3852 CFGYTALGRDVP
-3864 VDGVETMVGPLV
+3864 VHRVETMVGPLV
-3876 NVLAATVQLKQDESI
+3876 NVLATTVRHQEDETI
-3891 LNALLTHQNRLTSS
+3891 LNALLTHQAHLTNS

-3912 LADMYACLG
+3912 LADVYASLG
-3921 LAGSQLFNTIV
+3921 LVGSQLFNTIV
-3932 SLQDIS
+3932 SLQDTS
-3938 HFDVPD
+3938 HFDAPD
-3944 ERGTRLEMLPANDV
+3944 EQRTQLETLPANDV
-3958 SEYNVALNIGVDK
+3958 SEYDVALNIGVDK
-3971 SSIQLVCSYQTVSLS
+3971 STIQLVCSYQTVSLS
-3986 AEQADALLRTVFHV
+3986 AEQADALLRTAFHV
-4000 LGEILRDPTQR
+4000 LDEILRDPTQR

-4024 QLVKWNAGMLAP
+4024 HLVKWNAGMLAP
-4036 TDEYIHEKI
+4036 THEYIHEKI

-4050 IHASRQAVCAWDGMF
+4050 IHNSRQAVCAWDGMF

-4098 SRWTVIAILGVLK
+4098 SRWMVIAILGVLK
-4111 AGAAFTLLETSHP
+4111 AGAAFTLLEISHP
-4124 MARLHM
+4124 MARLRV

-4136 APMIIAPASHAV
+4136 APMLIAPASHAV

-4162 ITSLAQEKLD
+4162 ITSLAEERPVSL
-4172 PFPGIGIPPA
+4172 PAVGIPPA
-4182 GEALAYLIFTS
+4182 REALAYLIFTS
-4193 GSTGNPKGVMITHQ
+4193 GSTGNPKGVMVTHQ

-4262 EDLTGCIERMDVTW
+4262 EDLTGCIERMGVTW

-4288 PEALSSLCNLVL
+4288 PETLPSLCNLVL

-4305 AASDLDMWRGHVQ
+4305 AASDLEMWRGHVQ

-4341 TDGKDIGTPTGSSLW
+4341 RDGKDIGTPTGSSLW
-4356 IVDTRNYQTMVP
+4356 IVDTRNYQTLVP

-4407 RKSPTRVYRTGDLV
+4407 RKSPTRLYRTGDLV
-4421 RFDTTAG
+4421 RFDTSTG

-4447 ELGEIEHHAQLAFSS
+4447 ELGEIEYHAQFAFSS

-4478 PYIVAFVHLPD
+4478 PYIVAFVHQSD
-4489 ATPETTETM
+4489 AANETT
-4498 DTILLPPSE
+4498 DTNDTLLLPSSE
-4507 SFRADALAAQKKM
+4507 AFRADALAAQNKM
-4520 HKRLPHYMVPAAFLP
+4520 HERLPHYMVPAVFLP
-4535 LHRFPLSA
+4535 LHRLPLSV

-4552 RQCALGLSS
+4552 RKCALALSS
-4561 PDLSA
+4561 PELSA

-4578 TAAERKMQLLVA
+4578 TAAERKMQELVA
-4590 SVLGRDPT
+4590 TVLGRDPT

-4627 LSLSL
+4627 LTLSL

-4637 SPRLRD
+4637 SPCLGD
-4643 LGDQARSPN
+4643 LSDQARSLIE
-4652 ADNQRVSTASSAGLR
+4652 DTQRASTASRGSLR
-4667 DNRDQI
+4667 YDCDQI
-4673 DKIVA
+4673 NKIFA
-4678 TNSLK
+4678 TNSLNK
-4683 KADVADVLPTTS
+4683 TDVVDVLPTTS

-4740 VPYETTTLQII
+4740 VPYETTTLQVI
-4751 LRTAAAMT
+4751 LRTAVAIT
-4759 NVDVS
+4759 NADLS
-4764 TTTVDFSTT
+4764 TA
-4773 TVEDICRQDAGAQL
+4773 TVEEFCRRDVDAQMA
-4787 PPGVPYLRV
+4787 PGVPYLRV
-4796 ILATQDKADH
+4796 ILATQDKAGH
-4806 KLIMRLS
+4806 KLVMRLS
-4813 HAQYDAVSLSLLMN
+4813 HAQYDAVSLSLLMS
-4827 DLSHAYATETHA
+4827 DLSHAYANDTHP

-4851 ITYQQ
+4851 ITCQQ

-4869 HLLQNVSLTYLNLQ
+4869 HLLRDVPLTYLNLQ

-4895 TLSRDIN
+4895 TLSRDID
-4902 IATFPSLPNGITIA
+4902 IAVFPSLPSDITIA

-4923 SLVLAQKTDSHAVIF
+4923 SLALAQKTNALAVIF
-4938 GQVVHGRTIALPGV
+4938 GQVVHGRAIALPGV

-4967 RLGLQTTGFELM
+4967 RLGLETTGLELM

-4990 PYEALDLDD
+4990 SYETVDLDD
-4999 ALAYTKNSPVGRRGL
+4999 ALAYAKDSQAGRKGL

-5019 HQNNVMVDDMELL
+5019 HQNNVMVEDMELS

-5041 VRAVDHV
+5041 VRAVDHL

-5058 DEKRPDMLEVKIMS
+5058 DEKRPGMLEVKIMS
-5072 STLALGEEVAEEL
+5072 STLVLGEEVAEEL

-5090 EKIVGLLRHPERVCV
+5090 EKIVGLLRHPESVCV

>member
-16 VPKPDHTRA
+16 VPNPDNTRA
-25 AGRRTYTIDLS
+25 AGQRTYAIDLS
-36 GWKAPGSETESHI
+36 RRNAPSSETESHI
-49 LAAWGLVLSSYVGT
+49 LAAWGLVLYSYVGT
-63 DEVAFYVVPTTGPD
+63 DEVAFYVVPKSGPD
-77 TTALAD
+77 TTALAE
-83 LKVEGDMSRQSLTYA
+83 LKVEGDMSRQALTHA
-98 AEQLLHPALV
+98 AEQLFPTGSV
-108 GAGQVSGETANTII
+108 GAGQVSGDTANTII
-122 TFAKDIESLFVT
+122 DFANDIESLFVT

-144 VYRDEQG
+144 VHGDEQG
-151 HISLSL
+151 HVSLSL
-157 TYYLS
+157 TYHLS
-162 LLTDAQAANV
+162 LLTDLQAANV

-178 ALAEVGTCD
+178 ALAEVGKDDC
-187 NDRLI
+187 DRLI
-192 KDLNLMSPAH
+192 KDLNLMSPTH
-202 LEHIWRFNAN
+202 LEHIWKFNAN
-212 VPGIWEECFHD
+212 VPGTWEECFHD
-223 VIERHATN
+223 VIERHAAN

-249 LVREARLLAAYLQQ
+249 LVREASLLAAYLQQ
-263 RGVGPGSV
+263 RGVRPGSV

-311 LDVIEAPFVVTWTKY
+311 LEVIEAPFVVTWSKY

-331 ERLPTLPIDNYPKPA
+331 ERLPTLPIDNYPKPS
-346 ADATV
+346 ADAAV

-433 EIETSISDAINRW
+433 EIETSVSDAINRW

-498 PSECSINSSSRPI
+498 PSECSINSSSRAI

-528 CWVTDVHDYNKLVPV
+528 CWVVDTQDYNKLVPV

-559 YLKNPVKTAEAFLE
+559 YLKNPVKTAEAFLDQ
-573 EVGFVAKDDPQ
+573 VGFVAKDDPQ

-621 LELAEVEYQLGLESG
+621 LELAEVEYQLGLEAG
-636 VQYAIAMAPQA
+636 VQYAIAMAPQT
-647 GLCKNNLIAILTVK
+647 GRCKNNLIAILTVK
-661 GTSTGN
+661 GTSTSNQGN
-667 QDTAADEIPL
+667 AAEISL
-677 LDRRDPIVQETV
+677 LDRRDPIVQQTV
-689 KRLRSQLQHAL
+689 KKLRSQLQHAL

-713 RMPMSASGK
+713 RMPMSPSGK
-722 IDRVQLRDW
+722 IDRVQLRNW
-731 VQKMSQETFDAITG
+731 VQDMSQEAFDAITG
-745 RSLEAEDHVLGL
+745 RSFEAEDHVLGL
-757 SRLEQEVQLAWAE
+757 SRLEQEIQLAWAE
-770 ALGLSAAEVGLQQ
+770 ALGLSAAEVGVQQ

-817 EGVREAASLAEV
+817 EGVREAASLAKV

-837 AEMAVDYSNL
+837 AEMAVDYSDL
-847 WTRLSDDY
+847 WTRLSTDY
-855 DLDKL
+855 ELGKL
-860 GVTQLEEVEDVF
+860 GISQLEEVEDVF

-898 RVQLKGGCLPTV
+898 RVQLKGGCLPPV
-910 ERIQQAWASLVERHP
+910 ERIQQAWAALVERHP

-938 AIYHSIVLRSVP
+938 AIYHSVVLRSVP
-950 MELRMREV
+950 MELTMREV
-958 PRDLRAEAAL
+958 PRDLNPEAAL

-976 PFRANAPL
+976 PFRPNAPL

-1017 REFIRACSSSA
+1017 REFIQACSSTA

-1039 ANYHRTRQTDDSARY
+1039 ANYHRTRQTDESAKY
-1054 WTNYLADCVPC
+1054 WTDYLADCTGC

-1070 AVSAPSDGPPE
+1070 AEAAPTDVPPK

-1154 LSMQVCRARLSEA
+1154 LSMQVCRAKLSEA
-1167 STIASIAKKI
+1167 STMARLARKI

-1197 GLKQTHG
+1197 GLKQTRG

-1216 VPPSAEDE
+1216 VPPTAEDE
-1224 DALLDLE
+1224 NALLDLE

-1257 GFLYWPNLTDFEIT
+1257 GFLYWPNLTDFEIA

-1278 GAMNCF
+1278 GALNCF
-1284 AFQPDEALNTLSLL
+1284 AFQPDEALDSLTLL
-1298 QASDVCS
+1298 QASDFCS
-1305 ALAEGPT
+1305 T
-1312 LLPLEAVRGNVVSM
+1312 LGDRSTMLPLEAVRGNVMSM
-1326 IDRWV
+1326 IDGWV
-1331 TRHPEGAAIDGW
+1331 TRQPESAAIDGW
-1343 DGSLT
+1343 DGSLS
-1348 YKELHEQSSWVARN
+1348 YKKLHEQSSWVAHN

-1369 LGDRILV
+1369 PGDRVLV

-1381 SRTVATVLG
+1381 SRTVATILG
-1390 IVRAGCVLVL
+1390 LVRAGCVLVL
-1400 SNPTDPAKRLQWLA
+1400 STPTDPEKRLQWLA
-1414 KRCNAALIVADPT
+1414 QKCNAALVVADPA
-1427 YEERFATADA
+1427 YEKRFATAGP
-1437 RVLSTTSVCAPAA
+1437 RVLSTTSVCVPAA
-1450 WDYEFPALDEH
+1450 WDYEFPALDEQ
-1461 DLISILFTSG
+1461 DLVSILFTSG
-1471 STGTPKGILMEH
+1471 STGTPKGTLMDH

-1539 RSDVPGCISRFA
+1539 LSDVPGCISRFA
-1551 VNMAMLTPSVG
+1551 VNTAMLTPSVG
-1562 RLLEPGALPTLK
+1562 RLLDPGALPTLK
-1574 SLIMVG
+1574 ALVMIG

-1617 PTDEPV
+1617 PTDDPV
-1623 DLGYAVA
+1623 NLGYPVT

-1651 GELVVEGRLVTRGY
+1651 GELIVEGRLVTRGY
-1665 LDDPARTHEAFLPSL
+1665 LDDPSRTQEAFLTSL

-1725 VEYHLRKSLQQAQI
+1725 VEYHLRKILPQAQV
-1739 VVEMVVPAGKMRA
+1739 VVEMVVPEGKMRA

-1765 ADVESSSACNL
+1765 ADVESSSACNF
-1776 EGMIPISQIVLPKSA
+1776 EESMPMSQIVFPRSA
-1791 FKALEEAL
+1791 LQTLEEAL

-1806 VYYALDTIPLSVNGK
+1806 VYYALDTIPLSINGK
-1821 ADRRRLREMGSLLL
+1821 VDRRRLREMGAALL
-1835 ASSAAHKNTIEGMS
+1835 ASSAAHKGAVDEMS
-1849 KSVKW
+1849 EPVKW
-1854 TPASELE
+1854 TAASELE
-1861 RTLLELMAVTLGLEA
+1861 RTLSELWAATLELEA
-1876 ETMHGDDS
+1876 EAIHCDDS

-1896 KLVATARDK
+1896 KLVAMARDQF
-1905 YKLSLSVPQMFRYPT
+1905 KLSLSVPQMFRYPT
-1920 ICQLAAEVGE
+1920 IRQLAAEFGE
-1930 PAGQSASSASSTAEE
+1930 PAGQSASSASSTTEE

-1974 QLAQEKG
+1974 QLAREKG

-1987 ALLKQL
+1987 SLLKQL
-1993 QGGSSSNKTPSVSSS
+1993 QGSSSSSKTPSGSSS
-2008 SSSSSSSKRKKKAAL
+2008 SSSSSSRKKKSARVVSPVKVP
-2023 AEAAAPIS
+2023 AP
-2031 VQFSLLDG
+2031 VPVPFSLLDG
-2039 GADVLDKVRAQ
+2039 GADVVEKVCVY
-2050 AVEHCKIPH
+2050 AVDQCKIPH

-2074 MIALTARTPGVYT
+2074 MMALMARTPGVYT
-2087 TTLTCDLSE
+2087 TTLTCELPE
-2096 QVDLARLHYAWGKAA
+2096 QVDFARLHAAWDKTA

-2123 TDNNTAVQVVQRAKG
+2123 TDNNTAMQVVQRAKE
-2138 LPWDTYSLRE
+2138 LPWDTYYLQD
-2148 GDVLPDLTSNMTSG
+2148 GDILPDLTSNMTLG
-2162 SPLLRLAVVH
+2162 SPLLRLAEIH
-2172 RQNQPRM
+2172 RQDQPRM
-2179 LLVAIHHALYDGWS
+2179 LMVAIHHALYDGWS
-2193 MPLLKEAV
+2193 MPLLKQAV
-2201 EDAYHGRDL
+2201 EDVYHGRPL
-2210 RPQPF
+2210 QSQPF
-2215 TPFIK
+2215 TPFINY
-2220 HLIAGKVAA
+2220 LNAGKPAA
-2229 QAFWTT
+2229 QAFWTA

-2244 FPNLP
+2244 FPTLP
-2249 GVDHQVQPK
+2249 SIDHHVQLT
-2258 ERRTRSLTMPTATP
+2258 ERRTRSLTVPAALP
-2272 RAQYTMATK
+2272 GSQYTLATK
-2281 IQAAWAVTV
+2281 IQTAWAVTV
-2290 SRYAEDNDVVFG
+2290 SRYAEAEDIVFG
-2302 SVSTGRSA
+2302 TVSTGRSA

-2321 TITTVPVRISLGD
+2321 TITTVPVRISLSD
-2334 QAERLTSLLQRVQ
+2334 QAERVISLLQRVQ
-2347 DDSWERMDHEH
+2347 EDGWNRMDHEH
-2358 LGLQHIRRLGESAA
+2358 LGLQHIRRLGESCAA
-2372 AACGFQTLL
+2372 TCSLQTLL
-2381 VIQPREQPNNKY
+2381 VIQPREQPRAKSG
-2393 RSTLLSSLQDV
+2393 STLLAGLQDV

-2419 EPDGARLHLSAV
+2419 EPDGASLHLTAM
-2431 FDPVVLDGVTLER
+2431 FDPAVLDEVMLGR
-2444 MLANWELVLTQL
+2444 MLAHWELILTQL
-2456 WNEPDMAVLELDAVS
+2456 WSEPDMAVMELDALS
-2471 CSDTETLIR
+2471 HSDRQTLVR
-2480 WNTGETIADGCAH
+2480 WNAGERVADGCAH
-2493 DAVCEWSSRN
+2493 DAVHEWSVRT

-2520 LERCSS
+2520 LEKCSS
-2526 LVASQILAHD
+2526 LIVRQILAHG
-2536 VSSGDFIALYHEK
+2536 VSSGDFVALYHEK

-2560 FKAGAILITLDP
+2560 FKAGGILVTLDP
-2572 AHPTDRIKNIL
+2572 AHPKDRIKDIVY
-2583 DQARPRLILTSQSL
+2583 QARPRLILTSQSL
-2597 LDVARNLET
+2597 LGEARELEV
-2606 PALSVQF
+2606 PVLSVSF
-2613 AASQPLPEGWSSL
+2613 AASQQTPEECSPLP
-2626 PTISSTQAAY
+2626 IVSSTQAAY

-2646 PKGIPL
+2646 PKGIVL
-2652 DHRGLAASTASIAR
+2652 DHRGLAASTASVAHA
-2666 SCLLRPAS
+2666 CLLRPAS

-2711 DLAKCIRDFN
+2711 DLASCIRDFEI
-2721 VTWAFLTPSCLRLIT
+2721 TWAFLTPSCLRLIT
-2736 PDDVPSLQA
+2736 PDDVQSLEA
-2745 LGLGGESMTSEDIAI
+2745 LGLGGESMTSEDISI
-2760 WSPRLRQ
+2760 WGPRLRQ

-2807 LQNPDRLAPIGAV
+2807 PQNPDRLAPLGAV
-2820 GELLIEGITVGRGY
+2820 GELVIEGITVGWGY
-2834 INDPDR
+2834 IDDPER
-2840 TTPVFIRPPKWLQ
+2840 TTQAFIRPPTWLQ
-2853 TLYPDDQEPKRLYRT
+2853 TLYPNSQQPGRLYRT
-2868 GDLVRYAD
+2868 GDLVRYAGA
-2876 VDGKLA
+2876 DGKLT

-2896 RIELADIEAH
+2896 RIELADVEAH
-2906 LRPLIPAT
+2906 LRPLMPGT
-2914 QKMAVEM
+2914 QKIVVEM
-2921 LHSADNQNLILAAFL
+2921 VHSADNQHPLLAAFV
-2936 EEMSTS
+2936 EEPLAS
-2942 QKPTEREV
+2942 QNPSEQEV
-2950 KLLHPSQSQ
+2950 GLLHPSQTQ
-2959 RALDVMAIDSAL
+2959 CALDVKAIDSVL
-2971 SRKVP
+2971 SRMVP

-2988 RLPLSASGKLDRRHL
+2988 RLPLSASGKLNRRHL
-3003 REMIAEL
+3003 REIVAEF
-3010 PRQRLNEYAAGSGLR
+3010 PRQRLNEYAAGSGLT
-3025 VPDRPKTSQEQ
+3025 VPDRPVTAQER

-3042 ARVLSLDPNTIGV
+3042 ARVLSLDPDTIGI
-3055 NDDFFRIGGDSISGM
+3055 NEDFFRIGGDSISGM
-3070 QVATKCNAAGIHI
+3070 QVATKCNAAGMHI
-3083 TSADLFRHR
+3083 TGADLFRHR
-3092 TIEQLIC
+3092 TIEQLMR
-3099 HLNSIRTTDCA
+3099 HLSATRKSGCA
-3110 SVSLPAEP
+3110 SISLPAEP
-3118 VDEWVALAPIQQ
+3118 VGEWVALAPIQQ
-3130 LFFEVAPEGPN
+3130 LFFEIAPQGPN

-3146 LLLRTSRRV
+3146 LLLRTGRRV

-3163 LDILVGRHSMLR
+3163 LDILVERHSMLR
-3175 ARFCRK
+3175 ARFCRD

-3186 FQQVKS
+3186 SQQVRS
-3192 LGSEPA
+3192 LGSYPA
-3198 SNFYRLDAH
+3198 SAFYRLATH
-3207 NQITRESLP
+3207 NQVAPQSLP
-3216 TLFTT
+3216 TLLT
-3221 AQMALS
+3221 ASQLALS
-3227 IQDGPLL
+3227 IQEGPLL
-3234 TVDLV
+3234 AVDLV
-3239 ELEDGRQ
+3239 DLADGAQ
-3246 LVYLAA
+3246 LVYLVA

-3265 HGELEEYLQIGSLSS
+3265 HGELEEYLQTGSLAS
-3280 ATGSVPFITWSQL
+3280 ATGSVSFLTWSRA
-3293 QAEYSAEHLTPAR
+3293 QAEYSANHLTPTR
-3306 ALPGFQEANDD
+3306 ALPDFQEANDG
-3317 FDVMRYWGISSESNT
+3317 FDAPKYWGISSESNT
-3332 FGQTSISRFTL
+3332 FGQTSSSRFTL
-3343 DRTVTDILFGSAN
+3343 DRTVTDQLFGSAN
-3356 KVMDT
+3356 NVLDT

-3369 ALWYSCNQALTD
+3369 ALWYSFTRSLTD

-3395 PWTDAINVSGT
+3395 PWTESIDLSRT

-3414 PLVSTPWDHLSRT
+3414 PLVSAPWDSLSRT
-3427 SMRDFVD
+3427 RMRDFLD

-3457 YLNDEGRVAYGR
+3457 YLNDEGKVAYGR
-3469 TKPVVE
+3469 MKSVVE
-3475 VLFNYMGQYQ
+3475 IMFNYMGQYQ
-3485 EMNREGA
+3485 EMNREDA
-3492 MLQLAGNDIQSGTGA
+3492 ILQLAGDDIQSGTGA
-3507 SDIADNVPR
+3507 ADIAGNVPR

-3524 FTANGCLTFEFT
+3524 FTANGCLTFEFI
-3536 FPQLMQQDARL
+3536 FPESMQQDARL
-3547 EQCIKE
+3547 KQWFKE

-3558 VAAAS
+3558 IVAAS
-3563 SLSAEGPRKTLTD
+3563 TLSTESPRKTLTD
-3576 FPLMS
+3576 FPLMP
-3581 ALTYDQLSQFLD
+3581 ALTYDQLNQCLD
-3593 HTLPSLGLRAQDVL
+3593 QTLPSMGLCARDVVN
-3607 DIYPCSP
+3607 IYPCSS

-3623 LRDRQA
+3623 LRDQQA
-3629 YQQRFR
+3629 YQQRLR
-3635 FQVMSRV
+3635 FQVNSRG
-3642 PTDQLPLEKVKGAW
+3642 PTDRLTLERVKDAW

-3667 TLLLPVSDHSHFDQ
+3667 TLLLPVSDYNHLDQ
-3681 VVMVPGSLQHLV
+3681 VVMAPGSLQHLV
-3693 RLNAMDTN
+3693 RMNAMDAN
-3701 PADGLPHTINITSDS
+3701 PTQGLPHSINITSDS
-3716 ADTIICEWKV
+3716 TGTVICEWNV

-3745 AFEGSLGQ
+3745 ALQGSLGQ
-3753 YRDVPQYVDYIK
+3753 HQNLPRYADYVQ
-3765 WLSLQDNTEAQAYW
+3765 WLSLQDNTETQAYW
-3779 QNHLKEV
+3779 QNYLEGV
-3786 EPCLFPQLTSSPNPI
+3786 EPCLFPKLTSLPDKV

-3815 RDARMDDL
+3815 RDARMHDL
-3823 CHKHAITLTNLFQ
+3823 CQKHGITLTNLFHM
-3836 IVWAVVLGAYV
+3836 IWALVLGAYV

-3852 CFGYTTLGRDMP
+3852 CFGYTTLGRDVP
-3864 VDGVETMVGPLV
+3864 VDGVEKMVGPLV
-3876 NVLAATVQLKQDESI
+3876 NVVATIVQLQEDDSI
-3891 LNALLTHQNRLTSS
+3891 LNALLTHQTHLTNS

-3912 LADMYACLG
+3912 LADLYASSG
-3921 LAGSQLFNTIV
+3921 LVGSRLFNTIV
-3932 SLQDIS
+3932 SLQDMS
-3938 HFDVPD
+3938 HFDAPD
-3944 ERGTRLEMLPANDV
+3944 EQPTWLEMLPANDV
-3958 SEYNVALNIGVDK
+3958 SEYDVALNIGVDQ
-3971 SSIQLVCSYQTVSLS
+3971 SSIQLVCSYRTLSLS
-3986 AEQADALLRTVFHV
+3986 AVQADALLRTASHV
-4000 LGEILRDPTQR
+4000 LSEMLRDPTQR
-4011 FCELEVISPKCKE
+4011 FSELEVISPECKE
-4024 QLVKWNAGMLAP
+4024 QLMKWNAAMPAP
-4036 TDEYIHEKI
+4036 TEEYIHEKI

-4050 IHASRQAVCAWDGMF
+4050 LHASREAVCAWDGIF

-4089 DIIPIYSPK
+4089 HIIPIYAPK

-4111 AGAAFTLLETSHP
+4111 SGAAFTLLETSHP
-4124 MARLHM
+4124 MARLQV
-4130 ICNQIK
+4130 ICHEIK
-4136 APMIIAPASHAV
+4136 ADMIIAPASHAG
-4148 PAANLAPILVVLDN
+4148 PAANLAPIIVGLDR
-4162 ITSLAQEKLD
+4162 ITSMSPQTSDLL
-4172 PFPGIGIPPA
+4172 PTVGMPPA
-4182 GEALAYLIFTS
+4182 AEALAYLIFTS
-4193 GSTGNPKGVMITHQ
+4193 GSTGNPKGVMVTHQ

-4213 SIITTSVNMTSDSR
+4213 SIMTTSVNMMSDSR

-4239 LWEILGAL
+4239 LWEILGPL
-4247 LAGACLIIPSESENK
+4247 FAGACLIIPSESESQ
-4262 EDLTGCIERMDVTW
+4262 EDLAGCIERMVVTW

-4288 PEALSSLCNLVL
+4288 PETLPSLRVLTL

-4341 TDGKDIGTPTGSSLW
+4341 TDGRDIGVPTGSSLW
-4356 IVDTRNYQTMVP
+4356 IVDKRNYLKLAP

-4393 NDAFPDAPRWLSQL
+4393 NEAFPVAPRWLSQL
-4407 RKSPTRVYRTGDLV
+4407 RQSPTRIYRTGDLV
-4421 RFDTTAG
+4421 RFDTSTG

-4447 ELGEIEHHAQLAFSS
+4447 ELGEIEHHAQQAFSNS
-4462 ASTVIVD
+4462 STVIVD
-4469 LITPEQPQQ
+4469 LITPAQPQR
-4478 PYIVAFVHLPD
+4478 PYIVAFVHQPD
-4489 ATPETTETM
+4489 TKTATADPI
-4498 DTILLPPSE
+4498 DAILLPPSE
-4507 SFRADALAAQKKM
+4507 SFRAEALGAQNHM
-4520 HKRLPHYMVPAAFLP
+4520 HKRLPHYMVPTVFLP
-4535 LHRFPLSA
+4535 LQWLPLSG

-4552 RQCALGLSS
+4552 RQCALALPS
-4561 PDLSA
+4561 PDLDA
-4566 YRATASTKRMPS
+4566 YRATALMKRMPS
-4578 TAAERKMQLLVA
+4578 TAAERKMQELVA
-4590 SVLGRDPT
+4590 TVLGRGVS

-4621 EGRQQG
+4621 EGRHQG
-4627 LSLSL
+4627 LALSL

-4637 SPRLRD
+4637 APRLGD
-4643 LGDQARSPN
+4643 LAYRTTNLVKVNQPIQATSP
-4652 ADNQRVSTASSAGLR
+4652 VTLR
-4667 DNRDQI
+4667 DECNHI
-4673 DKIVA
+4673 ETIVA
-4678 TNSLK
+4678 THPIK
-4683 KADVADVLPTTS
+4683 KTDVVDVLPTTS

-4702 AQLKSYIVV
+4702 IQLMSYIVV

-4718 PARLLRAMHRV
+4718 PERLLTAMQRV
-4729 VEAHPILRVSF
+4729 VEAHPILRASF
-4740 VPYETTTLQII
+4740 VPYEDTTMQVI
-4751 LRTAAAMT
+4751 LRTRVAMT
-4759 NVDVS
+4759 AADL
-4764 TTTVDFSTT
+4764 STT
-4773 TVEDICRQDAGAQL
+4773 TVEDICRQDEDAPMILGT
-4787 PPGVPYLRV
+4787 PYMRV
-4796 ILATQDKADH
+4796 ILASQGDVGH

-4827 DLSHAYATETHA
+4827 DLRHAYANETRPF
-4839 LPSSHFPRFNDY
+4839 PSSHSPPFTDY

-4856 AQRADPTATTFWR
+4856 TLRADPTATTFW
-4869 HLLQNVSLTYLNLQ
+4869 HSLLQDVPITCLNLQ
-4883 PAESSASNGTPI
+4883 PAETSTSNGTPI
-4895 TLSRDIN
+4895 TRTRDIN
-4902 IATFPSLPNGITIA
+4902 ISPFPSLPNGITIA
-4916 TMVKAAW
+4916 TAVKAAW
-4923 SLVLAQKTDSHAVIF
+4923 SLVLAQKTDSLAVIF
-4938 GQVVHGRTIALPGV
+4938 GQVVHGRGIALPGV

-4967 RLGLQTTGFELM
+4967 RLGRQTAGLELM

-4990 PYEALDLDD
+4990 PYETVDLDD
-4999 ALAYTKNSPVGRRGL
+4999 ALAYSKDSQARRKGL

-5019 HQNNVMVDDMELL
+5019 HQNNVVVDDMELS

-5048 PKEVWVYSSV
+5048 PREVWIYSSV
-5058 DEKRPDMLEVKIMS
+5058 DEKRPRILEVKIMS
-5072 STLALGEEVAEEL
+5072 STLVLNEEVAEEL
-5085 MGLLV
+5085 MDLLI
-5090 EKIVGLLRHPERVCV
+5090 EKIVGLFRDPEGVCV